1 MNKVFRVIW
10 NHATQTWVA
19 VSELAKAKGKT
30 KSKTS
35 KLTAFS
41 VALGSTLAAGSVMA
55 AISSATLTGTISQS
69 PNGIAHLANGM
80 SDVAVSTESIVNAPK
95 NIIVIGNKASA
106 VYDQDIY
113 IGFNISGNSAGQAGN
128 TIIGNRVTEG
138 GGTNGHDSFSTA
150 VGFGSQVAGPSVA
163 MGVGARADI
172 NSANGWNA
180 TSSGGVA
187 IGAFALQG
195 GNKDGGTVI
204 GALSSGDYYY
214 TTSIGAL
221 SGITAEFEDRGS
233 NKNYILQENGSVTN
247 IRIAQVSIGYKAGA
261 RGGRAIAIG
270 NCATTGVAR
279 TNNGIGAVAI
289 GDQSKAFKDASI
301 AIGQQAI
308 AGGVTDAEIAT
319 LNAEVARV
327 QGLLNDANA
336 TLKTAIKNMQDD
348 PSADNKFNVASAQAA
363 VKRISLALERA
374 KNDLTYKSANN
385 SKTIASVAIGYL
397 AKSNNFYST
406 AVGPKSIANSKDST
420 ALGSSASVSGA
431 NALSALAI
439 GHDARV
445 IGDSAVNATSIGT
458 QSRIHHNA
466 TGAIAFG
473 SGSNIYGDS
482 SNSIAIGTNTNISDS
497 KRAAANNA
505 IAIGNEAKATNL
517 NAIAIGNSSAASG
530 IDSIA
535 LGNSNN
541 VTGNYS
547 GAFGDPNIVTGDQS
561 YAFGNNNTVKAD
573 QAFVLGNKVTV
584 DAKNGDSYT
593 GAVVLGDNSTVPTE
607 VKKVNSAKIGTENG
621 KKLVYSGFAGNL
633 GGAET
638 NGEPQKADA
647 GKQGR
652 FVSVGNATSPRQVK
666 FVAAGEI
673 SKTSTDA
680 INGSQL
686 YAFSDVVNN
695 LATSTATIIGGGATL
710 NQNGTING
718 FSRLLDTTG
727 LTATTYTKPTT
738 AATNVATAITNL
750 NDYVNAGWK
759 IAEGNDAAA
768 KARISPNE
776 QVNFKADGLA
786 SVTVTANGTGANV
799 TYTVTKGEFKD
810 TTDNG
815 TISAKDDDN
824 KGKAATVGDVSE
836 AINRAYWKAKA
847 AGNGADGNTITNDTP
862 DQVTAGTEVTFE
874 AGKNLTVDHST
885 AKTFTF
891 ATVDTPNFKG
901 VELVNG
907 NTAADKKLT
916 LTPTNAGD
924 LKLNKGTGNAAAKI
938 TNVVSGLEKFDENNP
953 LINGHTLEEL
963 TMSQDPAYSGLTNL
977 ADKNVQN
984 NTAATVGDLRGM
996 GWVVSSNKT
1005 TDNLKQEYTAQ
1016 VKNANEVKFVG
1027 TGVAVVSGKTDE
1039 NTRTITVDVA
1049 KGTLVNASAD
1059 VGSQDRGKVTVTNG
1073 DDNKVATVKNVADAI
1088 NSTGT
1093 IIKANNEHDTAITDT
1108 DETKND
1114 DGAIVKAGEEVT
1126 YTAGKNLR
1134 VKRDTRNLTF
1144 ALANNITVNSAN
1156 VSTKLTIGKTN
1167 PVGITS
1173 DANGLNFATTEGTN
1187 TNAPVYLNG
1196 IKSTL
1201 QDTLGA
1207 ATPNLV
1213 GKTFTDAE
1221 KARAASVQDVL
1232 NSGWNIRGKKQATD
1246 ADVANV
1252 DFVRTYDTVDF
1263 ISGDANTTEVT
1274 VNAKDD
1280 NKRTEVS
1287 IKAKTGE
1294 TDVVTA
1300 ADTGKKAGQ
1309 VKAKANAGTTTD
1321 QGSNLAT
1328 VDAVANAVN
1337 RAYWTAKAAG
1347 NGADGNTITND
1358 TPNQVTAGTEVTF
1371 EAGKN
1376 LAVTHTTNKFEFKT
1390 KDDVEFTSLQIGGT
1404 DGPKLTK
1411 DGDSL
1416 KVSTADGSPV
1426 KITNVKAGEND
1437 NDAVSYKQ
1445 FKEIKVATDNTIKL
1459 TAIDNVK
1466 GTQNKTETT
1475 TSDQKLNQADG
1486 INFKLA
1492 SADNDLLSVKAAGD
1506 TVTFTPKLG
1515 KVEVTNGK
1523 AVEATSQTGLV
1534 EATALT
1540 EALNKLGWKTKATE
1554 AGSTANPVD
1563 QEINAGDSVNYED
1576 GQGTTAKV
1584 EITKGAT
1591 NPDTGI
1597 STPDTVSVKY
1607 DVKAAD
1613 NTINVSDAGVKVNT
1627 GSIELAKTDE
1637 KANDR
1642 GKVTITPKA
1651 KVDGGTETQEE
1662 ANKRA
1667 ETEVATVKNVAD
1679 AINSAA
1685 TIIKAHNDNT
1695 EITDEVKDDKGEI
1708 VKAGEEV
1715 TYTAG
1720 KNLRVKR
1727 DTRNLTFA
1735 LANNITVNSAN
1746 VSTKLTIGKTN
1757 PVGITSDA
1765 NGLNFAT
1772 TEGTNTNAPVYLNGI
1787 KSTLQDT
1794 LGAATPN
1801 LVGKTFTDAEK
1812 ARAASVQDVLNSG
1825 WNIRGK
1831 KQATDADVA
1840 NVDFVRTYDTV
1851 DFISGDA
1858 NTTEVTVNAKDDN
1871 KRTEVSIKAKTGE
1884 TDVVTAADT
1893 GKKAGQVKAKANAGT
1908 TTDQGSNLATVD
1920 AVANAVNRAYWTAKA
1935 AGNGADGN
1943 TITNDTPN
1951 QVTAGTEVTF
1961 EAGKN
1966 LAVTHTT
1973 NKFEFKT
1980 KDDVEFTSLQIGG
1993 TDGPK
1998 LTKDGDSLKVSTAD
2012 GSPVK
2017 ITNVKAGENDNDAV
2031 SYKQFKEIK
2040 VATDNTIK
2048 LTAIDNVKGT
2058 QNKTETTTSDQKLN
2072 QADGINFKLASADN
2086 DLLSVK
2092 AAGDTVT
2099 FTPKLGKVEVTN
2111 GKAVEAT
2118 SQTGL
2123 VEATALTEALNKLG
2137 WKTKATEA
2145 GSTANPVDQE
2155 INAGDSVNYEDGQ
2168 GTTAKV
2174 EITKGATNPDTGI
2187 STPDTVSV
2195 KYDVKAADNTIN
2207 VSDAGVKVNT
2217 GSIELAKT
2225 DEKANDRGKVTITP
2239 KAKVDGGTETQ
2250 EEANKRAETEVA
2262 TVKNVADAIN
2272 SAATII
2278 KAHNDNTEITDEVKD
2293 DKGETVKAG
2302 DEVTYTAGK
2311 NLRVKRDARNLTF
2324 ALANEIEVEK
2334 ATATKSLTIGEGD
2347 NTTTLTSD
2355 EDGLSVAGKN
2365 DAPRKVTNVA
2375 EGTETL
2381 VFDKEGNQLVEI
2393 GGKFYDTADI
2403 DDQGLPKADAKE
2415 KTPLKDTDTDADA
2428 YAKAASGLADLAGSD
2443 QTNALTVADAG
2454 KLGWVMSAGG
2464 HSTAVQNADEVIF
2477 NAKDGVNITSHFDAN
2492 SGKYNVDFGLKVDKD
2507 ADNIL
2512 NVTEDGV
2519 SVLKGELEAA
2529 ATTGTTRG
2537 KVTVKDAEQT
2547 GDNQVATVNN
2557 VADAINSAKWFAK
2570 AENLEEGLTD
2580 RAQKDTDEEA
2590 AAIGAGDLIALK
2602 ADKNLAVKR
2611 EGTHFTY
2618 GLAKDIGVESVT
2630 ANERVQIGSGG
2641 TAVNLISHLG
2651 ALKVA
2656 DKDGKATQIT
2666 NVDAG
2671 ANTMRFNKDGDQL
2684 VQVGDKY
2691 YVVNPETGYAD
2702 VEKESTPATEEE
2714 LTELVKAKP
2723 ELKAYVAYAKAASG
2737 LADLDNSDQT
2747 NALTVA
2753 DAQKLGWVVSAG
2765 DYAANVTNANEV
2777 RFNGSNGIS
2786 VTGETDEH
2794 GVRNINV
2801 SLAKGKVAG
2810 NTTTGVAAG
2819 DTNYV
2824 TGEQVANAINQSGW
2838 KTNVTQTNA
2847 TTGATETVTK
2857 VVIPGTQVNY
2867 VNGSGTDAKVS
2878 ANASTGGL
2886 DVTFDVK
2893 SANLDTLTVGK
2904 DGVKV
2909 NTGAITSADSNATI
2923 TITNADG
2930 STSTIDNP
2938 ERGKVTVATGEGN
2951 KVATVQ
2957 NVADA
2962 INSAKWFVNA
2972 KNLDTAMTVR
2982 SEKGT
2987 ESQAIGAGDTVTFQ
3001 ADKNLAVSRKEGV
3014 FTYGLAKDIG
3024 VNSVTLGTADTAV
3037 NLSASA
3043 GALNVADKEGNAA
3056 QITNVKAGAEVVT
3069 FDKEGNQIVKKG
3081 DKYVTLDDAGN
3092 PTNIEA
3098 TPATEEE
3105 LAKLD
3110 PRQKAVAGLA
3120 NLYGSKGT
3128 NALTVEDARNL
3139 GWVVSAGDHSAAV
3152 TNTDEVVFEGT
3163 NGVDVSAKSENG
3175 VHTITVGIKD
3185 GDVVKSNQFTA
3196 KVGGVDTSVI
3206 KVGDQYYKV
3215 EDIDPKTGAPK
3226 ANVNAVTVDANTTPT
3241 NAGTGYV
3248 TGNKVADAIQQSGFV
3263 LGKQKAP
3270 LAASDYKEADAADE
3284 VVNPND
3290 EVRFADG
3297 NNTKV
3302 KLATKESVDATGNK
3316 VTTTT
3321 VKVDVNGLPVQ
3332 YTTADGT
3339 PVTKVGDAF
3348 YKVDANGN
3356 PTGDVVDGTTLV
3368 AKVINP
3374 TAKANEA
3381 GRSITLGNVANGAK
3395 TFDAAK
3401 DAEGNDLVKANDGL
3415 WHRATDVEA
3424 NGALKPKASSATP
3437 VTSDSSAGLVDF
3449 TKSKPNNVATVGD
3462 LQNIGWV
3469 MSTSDN
3475 GYTDQ
3480 VRNANKVDFKGGNGI
3495 EVKGKTLTDGTRE
3508 ITVAIKE
3515 GDVTKS
3521 NEFTAPDGT
3530 KLTKI
3535 GDNYYRQEDI
3545 DNHTGKPKSSEV
3557 KALYKAEGDKV
3568 FAIDQVTGNI
3578 KPSEEAKLVKKDNGY
3593 VTGNKVADAI
3603 AQSGWNIGL
3612 GDDAKASEAF
3622 ADPTKALS
3630 ANTLEKVNPN
3640 DNLRFANGKNTK
3652 VSAATVESTD
3662 ENGDKVTTTYVK
3674 TDVELPLGQL
3684 SATDAAGNKVV
3695 KGADG
3700 KWYPAKVDGSAD
3712 TAKGAIDGRTVRQE
3726 TVLDPDNKGEKYKAL
3741 TEQPT
3746 SADNNAIS
3754 RAQSD
3759 ALKDQK
3765 VVDAKAQLAKTLAQA
3780 GQSAEVITAA
3790 LEGIDNAVRD
3800 EVKAKYLKDNGLDK
3814 GTAGSVI
3821 TNVAWGQKP
3830 SDAVNVDQLQNSGWN
3845 LDSKAVAG
3853 TNGKVTTISTA
3864 ATKVK
3869 MDETVNINAGQNI
3882 EITRHGKSVEIAT
3895 SMNPNFDSVKL
3906 GKGNK
3911 AVTLNSTA
3919 DGALSV
3925 EGAKVTNVAKGRITS
3940 GSTDAINGGQL
3951 YDVASQ
3957 VSQHLGNLNHRI
3969 NKVGKNADAGT
3980 ASALAASQLPQAY
3993 IPGKSMVAVAGGTY
4007 QGQNGLALG
4016 VSRTSD
4022 NGKVIIRLSGT
4033 ANSQGKK
4040 GVAAGIGYQW

>member
-19 VSELAKAKGKT
+19 VSELAKAKGKSKGKT
-30 KSKTS
+30 KSLT
-35 KLTAFS
+35 KLTPISLA
-41 VALGSTLAAGSVMA
+41 VGMALAGDALAATADITPLKV
-55 AISSATLTGTISQS
+55 SSPA
-69 PNGIAHLANGM
+69 GIAITNDGINKVIAGTEDPNIAPKHVIVIGDQSNHAYDETIMIGYRFTAFGYKGNAGANGM
-80 SDVAVSTESIVNAPK
+80 AGDTIV
-95 NIIVIGNKASA
+95 
-106 VYDQDIY
+106 
-113 IGFNISGNSAGQAGN
+113 
-128 TIIGNRVTEG
+128 GNRVRVG
-138 GGTNGHDSFSTA
+138 GGANGKDSF
-150 VGFGSQVAGPSVA
+150 GSVLGYGAQIAGPSVA
-163 MGVGARADI
+163 VGVGARADTL
-172 NSANGWNA
+172 NAEGWNA
-180 TSSGGVA
+180 TTAGGVA
-187 IGAFALQG
+187 IGDF
-195 GNKDGGTVI
+195 
-204 GALSSGDYYY
+204 
-214 TTSIGAL
+214 AL
-221 SGITAEFEDRGS
+221 SGGNINGSIGIGAIATADQHNSIALGGLSGATSLFSDRDLAAESGERGHTDHA
-233 NKNYILQENGSVTN
+233 KNYDIDEAGFVALPNHRGVNKANQM
-247 IRIAQVSIGYKAGA
+247 ISIGYKAGA
-261 RGGRAIAIG
+261 R
-270 NCATTGVAR
+270 
-279 TNNGIGAVAI
+279 
-289 GDQSKAFKDASI
+289 
-301 AIGQQAI
+301 
-308 AGGVTDAEIAT
+308 
-319 LNAEVARV
+319 
-327 QGLLNDANA
+327 
-336 TLKTAIKNMQDD
+336 
-348 PSADNKFNVASAQAA
+348 
-363 VKRISLALERA
+363 
-374 KNDLTYKSANN
+374 
-385 SKTIASVAIGYL
+385 
-397 AKSNNFYST
+397 
-406 AVGPKSIANSKDST
+406 
-420 ALGSSASVSGA
+420 
-431 NALSALAI
+431 
-439 GHDARV
+439 
-445 IGDSAVNATSIGT
+445 
-458 QSRIHHNA
+458 
-466 TGAIAFG
+466 
-473 SGSNIYGDS
+473 S
-482 SNSIAIGTNTNISDS
+482 SNSIAIGINATTSRNIRQPVAGRENERGQYYGKQSDGTISIGDNTASIKQNSIALGHNATAGGYTEQDIKALNAEKTRLEEMLTKANVRKAEAITQMNAQKTAENKFALASINSTIERIALALQRITNDLTH
-497 KRAAANNA
+497 AAANNTETTSA
-505 IAIGNEAKATNL
+505 IAVGNEARANST
-517 NAIAIGNSSAASG
+517 NAIALGYQAKASG
-530 IDSIA
+530 VDSISV
-535 LGNSNN
+535 GHGNN

-547 GAFGDPNIVTGDQS
+547 GAFGDPNTVIGNES

-573 QAFVLGNKVTV
+573 KAFVLGNKVTV
-584 DAKNGDSYT
+584 EAKNSDSYT

-607 VKKVNSAKIGTENG
+607 VKAVNSAKIGTENG

-633 GGAET
+633 GGSDTEG
-638 NGEPQKADA
+638 NPSKAAAD
-647 GKQGR
+647 KQGR
-652 FVSVGNATSPRQVK
+652 FVSIGSNGNERQLK

-673 SKTSTDA
+673 SATSTDA

-686 YAFSDVVNN
+686 YAFSGVVNN

-1695 EITDEVKDDKGEI
+1695 EITDEVKDDKGE
-1708 VKAGEEV
+1708 
-1715 TYTAG
+1715 
-1720 KNLRVKR
+1720 
-1727 DTRNLTFA
+1727 
-1735 LANNITVNSAN
+1735 
-1746 VSTKLTIGKTN
+1746 
-1757 PVGITSDA
+1757 
-1765 NGLNFAT
+1765 
-1772 TEGTNTNAPVYLNGI
+1772 
-1787 KSTLQDT
+1787 
-1794 LGAATPN
+1794 
-1801 LVGKTFTDAEK
+1801 
-1812 ARAASVQDVLNSG
+1812 
-1825 WNIRGK
+1825 
-1831 KQATDADVA
+1831 
-1840 NVDFVRTYDTV
+1840 
-1851 DFISGDA
+1851 
-1858 NTTEVTVNAKDDN
+1858 
-1871 KRTEVSIKAKTGE
+1871 
-1884 TDVVTAADT
+1884 
-1893 GKKAGQVKAKANAGT
+1893 
-1908 TTDQGSNLATVD
+1908 
-1920 AVANAVNRAYWTAKA
+1920 
-1935 AGNGADGN
+1935 
-1943 TITNDTPN
+1943 
-1951 QVTAGTEVTF
+1951 
-1961 EAGKN
+1961 
-1966 LAVTHTT
+1966 
-1973 NKFEFKT
+1973 
-1980 KDDVEFTSLQIGG
+1980 
-1993 TDGPK
+1993 
-1998 LTKDGDSLKVSTAD
+1998 
-2012 GSPVK
+2012 
-2017 ITNVKAGENDNDAV
+2017 
-2031 SYKQFKEIK
+2031 
-2040 VATDNTIK
+2040 
-2048 LTAIDNVKGT
+2048 
-2058 QNKTETTTSDQKLN
+2058 
-2072 QADGINFKLASADN
+2072 
-2086 DLLSVK
+2086 
-2092 AAGDTVT
+2092 
-2099 FTPKLGKVEVTN
+2099 
-2111 GKAVEAT
+2111 
-2118 SQTGL
+2118 
-2123 VEATALTEALNKLG
+2123 
-2137 WKTKATEA
+2137 
-2145 GSTANPVDQE
+2145 
-2155 INAGDSVNYEDGQ
+2155 
-2168 GTTAKV
+2168 
-2174 EITKGATNPDTGI
+2174 
-2187 STPDTVSV
+2187 
-2195 KYDVKAADNTIN
+2195 
-2207 VSDAGVKVNT
+2207 
-2217 GSIELAKT
+2217 
-2225 DEKANDRGKVTITP
+2225 
-2239 KAKVDGGTETQ
+2239 
-2250 EEANKRAETEVA
+2250 
-2262 TVKNVADAIN
+2262 
-2272 SAATII
+2272 
-2278 KAHNDNTEITDEVKD
+2278 
-2293 DKGETVKAG
+2293 TVKAG

-2334 ATATKSLTIGEGD
+2334 ATVTKSLTIGEGD

-2365 DAPRKVTNVA
+2365 NAPRKVTNVA

-2464 HSTAVQNADEVIF
+2464 NSTAVQNADEVIF

-2492 SGKYNVDFGLKVDKD
+2492 SGKYNVDFGLKVDED

-2537 KVTVKDAEQT
+2537 KVTVKEADQT

-2557 VADAINSAKWFAK
+2557 VAEAINSAKWFAK
-2570 AENLEEGLTD
+2570 AENLEEALTD

-2630 ANERVQIGSGG
+2630 ANERVQIGSGE
-2641 TAVNLISHLG
+2641 TAVNLTSHLG

-2702 VEKESTPATEEE
+2702 VEKESTPATEKE
-2714 LTELVKAKP
+2714 LDELVKAKP

-2857 VVIPGTQVNY
+2857 VVTPGTQVNY

-2909 NTGAITSADSNATI
+2909 NTGAITSADSNVTI

-2962 INSAKWFVNA
+2962 INSAKWFANA

-3024 VNSVTLGTADTAV
+3024 VNSVTLGTADTVV
-3037 NLSASA
+3037 NLSSSA

-3092 PTNIEA
+3092 PTDIEA
-3098 TPATEEE
+3098 KPATEEE

-3110 PRQKAVAGLA
+3110 PRQKAVAGLD
-3120 NLYGSKGT
+3120 LYGSKGT

-3248 TGNKVADAIQQSGFV
+3248 TGNKVANAIQQSGFV

-3302 KLATKESVDATGNK
+3302 KLATKESVDVTGNK

-3332 YTTADGT
+3332 YTTEDGT
-3339 PVTKVGDAF
+3339 PVTKVDDKF
-3348 YKVDANGN
+3348 YKVDEHGN
-3356 PTGDVVDGTTLV
+3356 PTGDAIDGTTLV

-3374 TAKANEA
+3374 TAKANET
-3381 GRSITLGNVANGAK
+3381 GHSVTLGNVANGAK

-3415 WHRATDVEA
+3415 WHKATDVEA
-3424 NGALKPKASSATP
+3424 NGTLKPKASSATP

-3545 DNHTGKPKSSEV
+3545 DIHTGKPKSSEV

-3674 TDVELPLGQL
+3674 TDVELPLSQL

-3695 KGADG
+3695 KGTDG
-3700 KWYPAKVDGSAD
+3700 KWYPAKADGSAD
-3712 TAKGAIDGRTVRQE
+3712 TAKEAVDGRTVRQE

-3821 TNVAWGQKP
+3821 TNIAWGQKP

-3853 TNGKVTTISTA
+3853 TNGKVTTINTA

-3969 NKVGKNADAGT
+3969 NKVGKNSDAGT

>member
-30 KSKTS
+30 KSKAS

-55 AISSATLTGTISQS
+55 ATSATLTGTISQS
-69 PNGIAHLANGM
+69 PNGIVHLGNGM
-80 SDVAVSTESIVNAPK
+80 NGVDISTESSVSAPK
-95 NIIVIGNKASA
+95 NIIVIGNKSSA

-113 IGFNISGNSAGQAGN
+113 IGFNIHGNSAGQAGN

-150 VGFGSQVAGPSVA
+150 VGFGTQVAGPSVA

-172 NSANGWNA
+172 NSAGGWNA

-195 GNKDGGTVI
+195 GNIDGGTVI

-214 TTSIGAL
+214 ATSIGTL
-221 SGITAEFEDRGS
+221 SGITNTFIDRAIDKG
-233 NKNYILQENGSVTN
+233 YALTENGPATN
-247 IRIAQVSIGYKAGA
+247 IRIAQTSIGYKAGA
-261 RGGRAIAIG
+261 RGARAVAIG
-270 NCATTGVAR
+270 NCATTGVAN
-279 TNNGIGAVAI
+279 TAYGIGAVAI

-308 AGGVTDAEIAT
+308 AGGVTNTEITA
-319 LNAEVARV
+319 LNAEVKRI
-327 QGLLNDANA
+327 QGFLDQANA
-336 TLKTAIKNMQDD
+336 NLAAAITKMNADK
-348 PSADNKFNVASAQAA
+348 SADNKFNVAAAQAA
-363 VKRISLALERA
+363 VQRISLALERA
-374 KNDLTYKSANN
+374 KKDLTYASANN
-385 SKTIASVAIGYL
+385 SKTTASVAIGYS

-406 AVGPKSIANSKDST
+406 AVGPQSLANSANST
-420 ALGSSASVSGA
+420 VLGRSASVSGA

-445 IGDSAVNATSIGT
+445 IGDSAVNATAIGT

-473 SGSNIYGDS
+473 SNSNIYGDS

-497 KRAAANNA
+497 RRVAANNA
-505 IAIGNEAKATNL
+505 IAIGNETKATNL
-517 NAIAIGNSSAASG
+517 NAIAIGNSSQASG

-547 GAFGDPNIVTGDQS
+547 GAFGDPNTVTGNQS

-584 DAKNGDSYT
+584 ESTATDNRT

-607 VKKVNSAKIGTENG
+607 VKAVNSAKIGTTDG

-633 GGAET
+633 GGSDTEG
-638 NGEPQKADA
+638 NPSKAAAD
-647 GKQGR
+647 KQGR
-652 FVSVGNATSPRQVK
+652 FVSIGSNGNERQLK

-673 SKTSTDA
+673 SATSTDA

-686 YAFSDVVNN
+686 YAFSGVVNN

-1445 FKEIKVATDNTIKL
+1445 FKEIKA
-1459 TAIDNVK
+1459 
-1466 GTQNKTETT
+1466 
-1475 TSDQKLNQADG
+1475 
-1486 INFKLA
+1486 
-1492 SADNDLLSVKAAGD
+1492 
-1506 TVTFTPKLG
+1506 
-1515 KVEVTNGK
+1515 
-1523 AVEATSQTGLV
+1523 
-1534 EATALT
+1534 
-1540 EALNKLGWKTKATE
+1540 
-1554 AGSTANPVD
+1554 
-1563 QEINAGDSVNYED
+1563 
-1576 GQGTTAKV
+1576 
-1584 EITKGAT
+1584 
-1591 NPDTGI
+1591 
-1597 STPDTVSVKY
+1597 
-1607 DVKAAD
+1607 
-1613 NTINVSDAGVKVNT
+1613 
-1627 GSIELAKTDE
+1627 
-1637 KANDR
+1637 
-1642 GKVTITPKA
+1642 
-1651 KVDGGTETQEE
+1651 
-1662 ANKRA
+1662 
-1667 ETEVATVKNVAD
+1667 
-1679 AINSAA
+1679 
-1685 TIIKAHNDNT
+1685 
-1695 EITDEVKDDKGEI
+1695 
-1708 VKAGEEV
+1708 
-1715 TYTAG
+1715 
-1720 KNLRVKR
+1720 
-1727 DTRNLTFA
+1727 
-1735 LANNITVNSAN
+1735 
-1746 VSTKLTIGKTN
+1746 
-1757 PVGITSDA
+1757 
-1765 NGLNFAT
+1765 
-1772 TEGTNTNAPVYLNGI
+1772 
-1787 KSTLQDT
+1787 
-1794 LGAATPN
+1794 
-1801 LVGKTFTDAEK
+1801 
-1812 ARAASVQDVLNSG
+1812 
-1825 WNIRGK
+1825 
-1831 KQATDADVA
+1831 
-1840 NVDFVRTYDTV
+1840 
-1851 DFISGDA
+1851 
-1858 NTTEVTVNAKDDN
+1858 
-1871 KRTEVSIKAKTGE
+1871 
-1884 TDVVTAADT
+1884 
-1893 GKKAGQVKAKANAGT
+1893 
-1908 TTDQGSNLATVD
+1908 
-1920 AVANAVNRAYWTAKA
+1920 
-1935 AGNGADGN
+1935 
-1943 TITNDTPN
+1943 
-1951 QVTAGTEVTF
+1951 
-1961 EAGKN
+1961 
-1966 LAVTHTT
+1966 
-1973 NKFEFKT
+1973 
-1980 KDDVEFTSLQIGG
+1980 
-1993 TDGPK
+1993 
-1998 LTKDGDSLKVSTAD
+1998 
-2012 GSPVK
+2012 
-2017 ITNVKAGENDNDAV
+2017 
-2031 SYKQFKEIK
+2031 
-2040 VATDNTIK
+2040 ATDNTIK

-2334 ATATKSLTIGEGD
+2334 ATVTKSLTIGEGD

-2365 DAPRKVTNVA
+2365 NAPRKVTNVA

-2464 HSTAVQNADEVIF
+2464 NSTAVQNADEVIF

-2492 SGKYNVDFGLKVDKD
+2492 SGKYNVDFGLKVDED

-2537 KVTVKDAEQT
+2537 KVTVKEADQT

-2557 VADAINSAKWFAK
+2557 VAEAINSAKWFAK
-2570 AENLEEGLTD
+2570 AENLEEALTD
-2580 RAQKDTDEEA
+2580 RAQKDTDEEE

-2630 ANERVQIGSGG
+2630 ANERVQIGSGE
-2641 TAVNLISHLG
+2641 TAVNLTSHLG

-2702 VEKESTPATEEE
+2702 VEKESTPATEKE
-2714 LTELVKAKP
+2714 LDELVKAKP

-2857 VVIPGTQVNY
+2857 VVTPGTQVNY

-2909 NTGAITSADSNATI
+2909 NTGAITSADSNVTI

-2962 INSAKWFVNA
+2962 INSAKWFANA

-3024 VNSVTLGTADTAV
+3024 VNSVTLGTADTVV
-3037 NLSASA
+3037 NLSSSA

-3092 PTNIEA
+3092 PTDIEA
-3098 TPATEEE
+3098 KPATEEE

-3120 NLYGSKGT
+3120 DLYGSKGT

-3248 TGNKVADAIQQSGFV
+3248 TGNKVANAIQQSGFV

-3302 KLATKESVDATGNK
+3302 KLATKESVDVTGNK

-3332 YTTADGT
+3332 YTTEDGT
-3339 PVTKVGDAF
+3339 PVTKVDDKF
-3348 YKVDANGN
+3348 YKVDEHGN
-3356 PTGDVVDGTTLV
+3356 PTGDAIDGTTLV

-3374 TAKANEA
+3374 TAKANET
-3381 GRSITLGNVANGAK
+3381 GHSVTLGNVANGAK

-3415 WHRATDVEA
+3415 WYKETDVEA
-3424 NGALKPKASSATP
+3424 NGTLKPKASSATP

-3545 DNHTGKPKSSEV
+3545 DIHTGKPKSSEV

-3674 TDVELPLGQL
+3674 TDVELPLSQL

-3695 KGADG
+3695 KGTDG
-3700 KWYPAKVDGSAD
+3700 KWYPAKADGSAD
-3712 TAKGAIDGRTVRQE
+3712 TAKEAVDGRTVRQE

-3821 TNVAWGQKP
+3821 TNIAWGQKP

-3853 TNGKVTTISTA
+3853 TNGKVTTINTA

-3911 AVTLNSTA
+3911 AVMLNSTA

-3969 NKVGKNADAGT
+3969 NKVGKNSDAGT

>member
-1 MNKVFRVIW
+1 M
-10 NHATQTWVA
+10 
-19 VSELAKAKGKT
+19 
-30 KSKTS
+30 
-35 KLTAFS
+35 
-41 VALGSTLAAGSVMA
+41 
-55 AISSATLTGTISQS
+55 
-69 PNGIAHLANGM
+69 
-80 SDVAVSTESIVNAPK
+80 
-95 NIIVIGNKASA
+95 
-106 VYDQDIY
+106 
-113 IGFNISGNSAGQAGN
+113 
-128 TIIGNRVTEG
+128 
-138 GGTNGHDSFSTA
+138 
-150 VGFGSQVAGPSVA
+150 
-163 MGVGARADI
+163 
-172 NSANGWNA
+172 
-180 TSSGGVA
+180 
-187 IGAFALQG
+187 
-195 GNKDGGTVI
+195 
-204 GALSSGDYYY
+204 
-214 TTSIGAL
+214 
-221 SGITAEFEDRGS
+221 
-233 NKNYILQENGSVTN
+233 
-247 IRIAQVSIGYKAGA
+247 
-261 RGGRAIAIG
+261 
-270 NCATTGVAR
+270 
-279 TNNGIGAVAI
+279 
-289 GDQSKAFKDASI
+289 
-301 AIGQQAI
+301 
-308 AGGVTDAEIAT
+308 
-319 LNAEVARV
+319 
-327 QGLLNDANA
+327 
-336 TLKTAIKNMQDD
+336 
-348 PSADNKFNVASAQAA
+348 
-363 VKRISLALERA
+363 
-374 KNDLTYKSANN
+374 
-385 SKTIASVAIGYL
+385 
-397 AKSNNFYST
+397 
-406 AVGPKSIANSKDST
+406 
-420 ALGSSASVSGA
+420 
-431 NALSALAI
+431 
-439 GHDARV
+439 
-445 IGDSAVNATSIGT
+445 
-458 QSRIHHNA
+458 
-466 TGAIAFG
+466 
-473 SGSNIYGDS
+473 
-482 SNSIAIGTNTNISDS
+482 
-497 KRAAANNA
+497 
-505 IAIGNEAKATNL
+505 
-517 NAIAIGNSSAASG
+517 
-530 IDSIA
+530 
-535 LGNSNN
+535 
-541 VTGNYS
+541 
-547 GAFGDPNIVTGDQS
+547 
-561 YAFGNNNTVKAD
+561 
-573 QAFVLGNKVTV
+573 
-584 DAKNGDSYT
+584 
-593 GAVVLGDNSTVPTE
+593 
-607 VKKVNSAKIGTENG
+607 
-621 KKLVYSGFAGNL
+621 
-633 GGAET
+633 
-638 NGEPQKADA
+638 
-647 GKQGR
+647 
-652 FVSVGNATSPRQVK
+652 
-666 FVAAGEI
+666 
-673 SKTSTDA
+673 
-680 INGSQL
+680 
-686 YAFSDVVNN
+686 
-695 LATSTATIIGGGATL
+695 
-710 NQNGTING
+710 
-718 FSRLLDTTG
+718 
-727 LTATTYTKPTT
+727 
-738 AATNVATAITNL
+738 
-750 NDYVNAGWK
+750 
-759 IAEGNDAAA
+759 
-768 KARISPNE
+768 
-776 QVNFKADGLA
+776 
-786 SVTVTANGTGANV
+786 

-810 TTDNG
+810 DTTDG
-815 TISAKDDDN
+815 TISAKTD
-824 KGKAATVGDVSE
+824 KGDKAATVNDVSN
-836 AINRAYWKAKA
+836 AINRAYWKATA
-847 AGNGADGNTITNDTP
+847 AGNGVTGTDTP
-862 DQVTAGTEVTFE
+862 DNIKAGETVTLK
-874 AGKNLTVDHST
+874 AGKNLTVDHKT

-901 VELVNG
+901 VELVDK
-907 NTAADKKLT
+907 NTPADKKLT
-916 LTPTNAGD
+916 LTPTDAGD
-924 LKLNKGTGNAAAKI
+924 LKLNKGTDAAAKI

-977 ADKNVQN
+977 ADKNVQDK
-984 NTAATVGDLRGM
+984 TAATVGDLRGM

-1005 TDNLKQEYTAQ
+1005 TDKLTQEYTAQ
-1016 VKNANEVKFVG
+1016 VKNANEVKFFG
-1027 TGVAVVSGKTDE
+1027 TGVAVVSGKTDKNNE

-1049 KGTLVNASAD
+1049 KGTLVEATTDAKTGNTVNAN
-1059 VGSQDRGKVTVTNG
+1059 RGKVTVKSG

-1088 NSTGT
+1088 NSAGT
-1093 IIKANNEHDTAITDT
+1093 IIKAVNEHDTAITDT

-1114 DGAIVKAGEEVT
+1114 DGEVVKAGDDVT
-1126 YTAGKNLR
+1126 YKAGKNLR

-1144 ALANNITVNSAN
+1144 ALANDITVNNAN
-1156 VSTKLTIGKTN
+1156 VDTKLTIGKTN

-1173 DANGLNFATTEGTN
+1173 DTNGLNFATTEGTN

-1196 IKSTL
+1196 VKSTL
-1201 QDTLGA
+1201 QDTIVAA
-1207 ATPNLV
+1207 ATPNLEKV
-1213 GKTFTDAE
+1213 DKDVTTFTAAE

-1287 IKAKTGE
+1287 IKAKTGG

-1300 ADTGKKAGQ
+1300 ADAGKKVGQ

-1328 VDAVANAVN
+1328 VNAVANAVN
-1337 RAYWTAKAAG
+1337 SAYWTAKAAG
-1347 NGADGNTITND
+1347 NGVTND
-1358 TPNQVTAGTEVTF
+1358 TPDQVTAGTEVTF
-1371 EAGKN
+1371 KAGKN
-1376 LAVTHTTNKFEFKT
+1376 LAVDHSTANTFEFKT
-1390 KDDVEFTSLQIGGT
+1390 KDEVEFTSVQIGT

-1411 DGDSL
+1411 GDGNTL
-1416 KVSTADGSPV
+1416 KVSAVDGTAPV
-1426 KITNVKAGEND
+1426 KITNVAAGEND

-1445 FKEIKVATDNTIKL
+1445 FKEIKAATDNTIKL

-1515 KVEVTNGK
+1515 KVEITDGK

-1534 EATALT
+1534 EATELT

-1597 STPDTVSVKY
+1597 STPGTVSVKY

-1667 ETEVATVKNVAD
+1667 ETEVATVKNVA
-1679 AINSAA
+1679 N
-1685 TIIKAHNDNT
+1685 
-1695 EITDEVKDDKGEI
+1695 
-1708 VKAGEEV
+1708 
-1715 TYTAG
+1715 
-1720 KNLRVKR
+1720 
-1727 DTRNLTFA
+1727 
-1735 LANNITVNSAN
+1735 
-1746 VSTKLTIGKTN
+1746 
-1757 PVGITSDA
+1757 
-1765 NGLNFAT
+1765 
-1772 TEGTNTNAPVYLNGI
+1772 
-1787 KSTLQDT
+1787 
-1794 LGAATPN
+1794 
-1801 LVGKTFTDAEK
+1801 
-1812 ARAASVQDVLNSG
+1812 
-1825 WNIRGK
+1825 
-1831 KQATDADVA
+1831 
-1840 NVDFVRTYDTV
+1840 
-1851 DFISGDA
+1851 
-1858 NTTEVTVNAKDDN
+1858 
-1871 KRTEVSIKAKTGE
+1871 
-1884 TDVVTAADT
+1884 
-1893 GKKAGQVKAKANAGT
+1893 
-1908 TTDQGSNLATVD
+1908 
-1920 AVANAVNRAYWTAKA
+1920 
-1935 AGNGADGN
+1935 
-1943 TITNDTPN
+1943 
-1951 QVTAGTEVTF
+1951 
-1961 EAGKN
+1961 
-1966 LAVTHTT
+1966 
-1973 NKFEFKT
+1973 
-1980 KDDVEFTSLQIGG
+1980 
-1993 TDGPK
+1993 
-1998 LTKDGDSLKVSTAD
+1998 
-2012 GSPVK
+2012 
-2017 ITNVKAGENDNDAV
+2017 
-2031 SYKQFKEIK
+2031 
-2040 VATDNTIK
+2040 
-2048 LTAIDNVKGT
+2048 
-2058 QNKTETTTSDQKLN
+2058 
-2072 QADGINFKLASADN
+2072 
-2086 DLLSVK
+2086 
-2092 AAGDTVT
+2092 
-2099 FTPKLGKVEVTN
+2099 
-2111 GKAVEAT
+2111 
-2118 SQTGL
+2118 
-2123 VEATALTEALNKLG
+2123 
-2137 WKTKATEA
+2137 
-2145 GSTANPVDQE
+2145 
-2155 INAGDSVNYEDGQ
+2155 
-2168 GTTAKV
+2168 
-2174 EITKGATNPDTGI
+2174 
-2187 STPDTVSV
+2187 
-2195 KYDVKAADNTIN
+2195 
-2207 VSDAGVKVNT
+2207 
-2217 GSIELAKT
+2217 
-2225 DEKANDRGKVTITP
+2225 
-2239 KAKVDGGTETQ
+2239 
-2250 EEANKRAETEVA
+2250 
-2262 TVKNVADAIN
+2262 AIN

-2302 DEVTYTAGK
+2302 DDVTYTAGK

-2428 YAKAASGLADLAGSD
+2428 YAKAASGLADLSGSD

-2464 HSTAVQNADEVIF
+2464 NSTAVQNADEVIF

-2537 KVTVKDAEQT
+2537 KVTVKEADQT

-2557 VADAINSAKWFAK
+2557 VAEAINSAKWFAK
-2570 AENLEEGLTD
+2570 AENLEEALTD

-2618 GLAKDIGVESVT
+2618 GLAKDIEVESVT

-2641 TAVNLISHLG
+2641 TAVNLTSHLG

-2702 VEKESTPATEEE
+2702 VEKESTLATEEE

-2857 VVIPGTQVNY
+2857 VVTPGTQVNY

-2909 NTGAITSADSNATI
+2909 NTGAITSADSNVTI

-2962 INSAKWFVNA
+2962 INSAKWFANA

-3024 VNSVTLGTADTAV
+3024 VNSVTLGTADTVV
-3037 NLSASA
+3037 NLSSSA

-3092 PTNIEA
+3092 PTDIEA
-3098 TPATEEE
+3098 KPATEEE

-3120 NLYGSKGT
+3120 DLYGSKGT

-3163 NGVDVSAKSENG
+3163 NGIDVSAKSENG

-3339 PVTKVGDAF
+3339 LVTKVGDAF
-3348 YKVDANGN
+3348 YKVDENGN

-3374 TAKANEA
+3374 TAKANET

-3415 WHRATDVEA
+3415 WHKATDVEA
-3424 NGALKPKASSATP
+3424 NGTLKPKASSATP

-3545 DNHTGKPKSSEV
+3545 DIHTGKPKSSEV

-3674 TDVELPLGQL
+3674 TDVELPLSQL

-3695 KGADG
+3695 KGTDG
-3700 KWYPAKVDGSAD
+3700 KWYPAKADGSAD
-3712 TAKGAIDGRTVRQE
+3712 TAKEAVDGRTVRQE

-3853 TNGKVTTISTA
+3853 TNGK
-3864 ATKVK
+3864 
-3869 MDETVNINAGQNI
+3869 
-3882 EITRHGKSVEIAT
+3882 SVEIAT

-3911 AVTLNSTA
+3911 AVMLNSTA

>member
-55 AISSATLTGTISQS
+55 ATSATLTGTISQS
-69 PNGIAHLANGM
+69 PNGIVHLGNGKTEVHATTD
-80 SDVAVSTESIVNAPK
+80 SSVSAPK
-95 NIIVIGNKASA
+95 NIIVIGDKDVN
-106 VYDQDIY
+106 VFDQQIY
-113 IGFNISGNSAGQAGN
+113 IGFNSRNGQANGKAGD
-128 TIIGNRVTEG
+128 TIIGNRVDFG
-138 GGTNGHDSFSTA
+138 GGANGQDSFSTA
-150 VGFGSQVAGPSVA
+150 VGFGTQVAGPSVA
-163 MGVGARADI
+163 IGVGARSDPLD
-172 NSANGWNA
+172 SSGWNA
-180 TSSGGVA
+180 TTNGGVA

-195 GNKDGGTVI
+195 GNINGGTVI
-204 GALSSGDYYY
+204 GALSSGDYHYA
-214 TTSIGAL
+214 TSIGAL
-221 SGITAEFEDRGS
+221 SGITNTFVDKAT
-233 NKNYILQENGSVTN
+233 NKGYTLQEGGGATN
-247 IRIAQVSIGYKAGA
+247 IRVAQASVGYKAGA
-261 RGGRAIAIG
+261 RGARSVAIA
-270 NCATTGVAR
+270 NCATTGVAH
-279 TNNGIGAVAI
+279 TTAGTGAVAI

-308 AGGVTDAEIAT
+308 AGGVTSAEITA
-319 LNAEVARV
+319 LNAEVTRI
-327 QGLLNDANA
+327 QGLLDNANA
-336 TLKTAIKNMQDD
+336 TLATAVTNMNADQ
-348 PSADNKFNVASAQAA
+348 SADNKFNVAAA
-363 VKRISLALERA
+363 RTAVQRISLALERA
-374 KNDLTYKSANN
+374 KKDLTYASANN
-385 SKTIASVAIGYL
+385 SQTTASVAIGYA
-397 AKSNNFYST
+397 AKSNNSYST
-406 AVGPKSIANSKDST
+406 AVGPQSVVNSADST
-420 ALGSSASVSGA
+420 ALGRSANVSGA
-431 NALSALAI
+431 NASSALAI
-439 GHDARV
+439 GRDARV
-445 IGDSAVNATSIGT
+445 IGDTAVNATAIGT

-473 SGSNIYGDS
+473 SNSNIYGDS
-482 SNSIAIGTNTNISDS
+482 SNSIAIGTNANISNIYR
-497 KRAAANNA
+497 RASGVYAVAENATVLGAFSTASANKSTAVGSNNTV
-505 IAIGNEAKATNL
+505 IGA
-517 NAIAIGNSSAASG
+517 SSGALGSDNTVGKYSSG
-530 IDSIA
+530 IDTSTYN
-535 LGNSNN
+535 GTHSFVVGSNN
-541 VTGNYS
+541 TITLANDTMV
-547 GAFGDPNIVTGDQS
+547 
-561 YAFGNNNTVKAD
+561 FGNNVAVT
-573 QAFVLGNKVTV
+573 QANRSGSVILGNDSSVPENVT
-584 DAKNGDSYT
+584 AI
-593 GAVVLGDNSTVPTE
+593 
-607 VKKVNSAKIGTENG
+607 NSAKVGNVT
-621 KKLVYSGFAGNL
+621 YAGFAGNL
-633 GGAET
+633 GGKTTDGTSVVAT
-638 NGEPQKADA
+638 D
-647 GKQGR
+647 QGR
-652 FVSVGNATSPRQVK
+652 FVSIGNSTSPRQLK
-666 FVAAGEI
+666 HVAAGRI
-673 SKTSTDA
+673 ANDSTDA

-686 YAFSDVVNN
+686 YSLTGVVSNMGVSVAN
-695 LATSTATIIGGGATL
+695 VIGGNAVL
-710 NQNGTING
+710 NSNGTVSG
-718 FSRLLDTTG
+718 FSQPLKTTG
-727 LTATTYTKPTT
+727 LADATATFTAPA

-759 IAEGNDAAA
+759 IAEGDDADA

-776 QVNFKADGLA
+776 QVNFKAAGLA
-786 SVTVTANGTGANV
+786 TVSVAANGTGANV

-810 TTDNG
+810 DTTDG
-815 TISAKDDDN
+815 TISAKTD
-824 KGKAATVGDVSE
+824 KGDKAATVNDVSN
-836 AINRAYWKAKA
+836 AINRAYWKATA
-847 AGNGADGNTITNDTP
+847 AGNGVTGADTP
-862 DQVTAGTEVTFE
+862 DNIKAGETVTLK
-874 AGKNLTVDHST
+874 AGKNLTVDHT
-885 AKTFTF
+885 TPKTFTF

-901 VELVNG
+901 VELVDKNA
-907 NTAADKKLT
+907 TDDKKLT
-916 LTPTNAGD
+916 LTPTDAGD
-924 LKLNKGTGNAAAKI
+924 LELNKGLSNAAAKI
-938 TNVVSGLEKFDENNP
+938 TNVVSGLAKFDVNNP
-953 LINGHTLEEL
+953 LVGNGHTLEEL
-963 TMSQDPAYSGLTNL
+963 TMSQDDAYSGLTNL
-977 ADKNVQN
+977 ADKNVQD

-1005 TDNLKQEYTAQ
+1005 TGSLSNEYTSQ

-1027 TGVAVVSGKTDE
+1027 TGAAVVSGKTDD

-1049 KGTLVNASAD
+1049 KGELVNATTDAQTGNT
-1059 VGSQDRGKVTVTNG
+1059 VNANRGKVTVKSG

-1088 NSTGT
+1088 NSAAT
-1093 IIKANNEHDTAITDT
+1093 IIKAVNEHDTAITDT

-1114 DGAIVKAGEEVT
+1114 DGEVVKAGDDVT
-1126 YTAGKNLR
+1126 YKAGKNLR

-1144 ALANNITVNSAN
+1144 ALANDITVNNAN
-1156 VSTKLTIGKTN
+1156 VDTKLTIGKTN

-1173 DANGLNFATTEGTN
+1173 DTNGLNFATTEGTN

-1196 IKSTL
+1196 VKSTL
-1201 QDTLGA
+1201 QDTIVAA
-1207 ATPNLV
+1207 ATPNLEKV
-1213 GKTFTDAE
+1213 DKDVTTFTAAE

-1300 ADTGKKAGQ
+1300 ADAGKKVGQ

-1328 VDAVANAVN
+1328 VNAVANAVN
-1337 RAYWTAKAAG
+1337 SAYWTAKAAG
-1347 NGADGNTITND
+1347 NGVTND
-1358 TPNQVTAGTEVTF
+1358 TPDQVTAGTEVTF
-1371 EAGKN
+1371 KAGKN
-1376 LAVTHTTNKFEFKT
+1376 LAVDHSTANTFEFKT
-1390 KDDVEFTSLQIGGT
+1390 KDEVEFTSVQIGT

-1411 DGDSL
+1411 GDGNTL
-1416 KVSTADGSPV
+1416 KVSAVDGTAPV
-1426 KITNVKAGEND
+1426 KITNVAAGEND

-1445 FKEIKVATDNTIKL
+1445 FKEIKAATDNTIKL

-1515 KVEVTNGK
+1515 KVEITDGK

-1534 EATALT
+1534 EATELT

-1685 TIIKAHNDNT
+1685 TIIKADNKHNET
-1695 EITDEVKDDKGEI
+1695 ITD
-1708 VKAGEEV
+1708 
-1715 TYTAG
+1715 
-1720 KNLRVKR
+1720 
-1727 DTRNLTFA
+1727 
-1735 LANNITVNSAN
+1735 
-1746 VSTKLTIGKTN
+1746 
-1757 PVGITSDA
+1757 
-1765 NGLNFAT
+1765 
-1772 TEGTNTNAPVYLNGI
+1772 
-1787 KSTLQDT
+1787 
-1794 LGAATPN
+1794 
-1801 LVGKTFTDAEK
+1801 
-1812 ARAASVQDVLNSG
+1812 
-1825 WNIRGK
+1825 
-1831 KQATDADVA
+1831 
-1840 NVDFVRTYDTV
+1840 
-1851 DFISGDA
+1851 
-1858 NTTEVTVNAKDDN
+1858 
-1871 KRTEVSIKAKTGE
+1871 
-1884 TDVVTAADT
+1884 
-1893 GKKAGQVKAKANAGT
+1893 
-1908 TTDQGSNLATVD
+1908 
-1920 AVANAVNRAYWTAKA
+1920 
-1935 AGNGADGN
+1935 
-1943 TITNDTPN
+1943 
-1951 QVTAGTEVTF
+1951 
-1961 EAGKN
+1961 
-1966 LAVTHTT
+1966 
-1973 NKFEFKT
+1973 
-1980 KDDVEFTSLQIGG
+1980 
-1993 TDGPK
+1993 
-1998 LTKDGDSLKVSTAD
+1998 
-2012 GSPVK
+2012 
-2017 ITNVKAGENDNDAV
+2017 
-2031 SYKQFKEIK
+2031 
-2040 VATDNTIK
+2040 
-2048 LTAIDNVKGT
+2048 
-2058 QNKTETTTSDQKLN
+2058 
-2072 QADGINFKLASADN
+2072 
-2086 DLLSVK
+2086 
-2092 AAGDTVT
+2092 
-2099 FTPKLGKVEVTN
+2099 
-2111 GKAVEAT
+2111 
-2118 SQTGL
+2118 
-2123 VEATALTEALNKLG
+2123 
-2137 WKTKATEA
+2137 
-2145 GSTANPVDQE
+2145 
-2155 INAGDSVNYEDGQ
+2155 
-2168 GTTAKV
+2168 
-2174 EITKGATNPDTGI
+2174 
-2187 STPDTVSV
+2187 
-2195 KYDVKAADNTIN
+2195 
-2207 VSDAGVKVNT
+2207 
-2217 GSIELAKT
+2217 T
-2225 DEKANDRGKVTITP
+2225 DET
-2239 KAKVDGGTETQ
+2239 
-2250 EEANKRAETEVA
+2250 
-2262 TVKNVADAIN
+2262 
-2272 SAATII
+2272 
-2278 KAHNDNTEITDEVKD
+2278 KD

-2311 NLRVKRDARNLTF
+2311 NLRVKRDDRNLTF

-2355 EDGLSVAGKN
+2355 KDGLSVAGKN

-2464 HSTAVQNADEVIF
+2464 NSTAVQNADEVIF

-2492 SGKYNVDFGLKVDKD
+2492 SGKYNVDFGLKVDED

-2537 KVTVKDAEQT
+2537 KVTVKEADQT

-2557 VADAINSAKWFAK
+2557 VAEAINSAKWFAK
-2570 AENLEEGLTD
+2570 AENLEEALTD

-2611 EGTHFTY
+2611 EGTNFTY
-2618 GLAKDIGVESVT
+2618 GLAKDIGVNSITLGT
-2630 ANERVQIGSGG
+2630 AE
-2641 TAVNLISHLG
+2641 TAVNLSSSAG
-2651 ALKVA
+2651 ALNVA
-2656 DKDGKATQIT
+2656 DKDGNTAQIT
-2666 NVDAG
+2666 NVKAG
-2671 ANTMRFNKDGDQL
+2671 AEVVTFDKDGNQI
-2684 VQVGDKY
+2684 VKKGDKY
-2691 YVVNPETGYAD
+2691 VTLDDAGNPTNIEA
-2702 VEKESTPATEEE
+2702 TPATEEE
-2714 LTELVKAKP
+2714 LAKLDPSQKA
-2723 ELKAYVAYAKAASG
+2723 LAG
-2737 LADLDNSDQT
+2737 LADLYGSKGT
-2747 NALTVA
+2747 NALTVE
-2753 DAQKLGWVVSAG
+2753 DARNLGWVVSAG
-2765 DYAANVTNANEV
+2765 DHSAAVTN
-2777 RFNGSNGIS
+2777 
-2786 VTGETDEH
+2786 TDEVVFEGTN
-2794 GVRNINV
+2794 GVDV
-2801 SLAKGKVAG
+2801 SAKSENGVHTITVGIAQGKVDG
-2810 NTTTGVAAG
+2810 NTTTGVATG

-2824 TGEQVANAINQSGW
+2824 TGDQVAKAINESGW

-2847 TTGATETVTK
+2847 TTGATEIVTK
-2857 VVIPGTQVNY
+2857 VVTPGTQVNY
-2867 VNGSGTDAKVS
+2867 VNGSGTNANVS

-2962 INSAKWFVNA
+2962 INSAKWFANA

-3024 VNSVTLGTADTAV
+3024 VNSVTLGTADTVV
-3037 NLSASA
+3037 NLSSSA

-3069 FDKEGNQIVKKG
+3069 FDKEGNQIVRKG
-3081 DKYVTLDDAGN
+3081 DKYVTLDDAGH
-3092 PTNIEA
+3092 PTDIEA

-3110 PRQKAVAGLA
+3110 SRQQAAAGLA
-3120 NLYGSKGT
+3120 NLYHSKGT

-3185 GDVVKSNQFTA
+3185 GDVVKSNRFTA

-3270 LAASDYKEADAADE
+3270 LVASDYKDANATDE

-3339 PVTKVGDAF
+3339 PVTKVDDKF
-3348 YKVDANGN
+3348 YKVDEQGN
-3356 PTGDVVDGTTLV
+3356 PTGDAVDGTTLV

-3374 TAKANEA
+3374 TAKANET
-3381 GRSITLGNVANGAK
+3381 GRSVTLGNVANGAK

-3415 WHRATDVEA
+3415 WYKATDVEA
-3424 NGALKPKASSATP
+3424 NGTLKPKASSATP

-3545 DNHTGKPKSSEV
+3545 DIHTGKPKSSEV
-3557 KALYKAEGDKV
+3557 KALYKAEGGKV

-3578 KPSEEAKLVKKDNGY
+3578 KPSEEAKLVNKDNGY

-3674 TDVELPLGQL
+3674 TDVELPLSQL

-3700 KWYPAKVDGSAD
+3700 KWYPAKADGSAD
-3712 TAKGAIDGRTVRQE
+3712 TAKEAVDGRTVRQE

-3754 RAQSD
+3754 RAQAN

-3853 TNGKVTTISTA
+3853 TNGKVTTINTA

-3980 ASALAASQLPQAY
+3980 ASALAASQLPQPY

-4016 VSRTSD
+4016 VSRISD

>member
-30 KSKTS
+30 KSKAS

-55 AISSATLTGTISQS
+55 ATSATLTGTISPS
-69 PNGIAHLANGM
+69 SNGIVHLGNGKTEVHATTD
-80 SDVAVSTESIVNAPK
+80 SSVSAPK
-95 NIIVIGNKASA
+95 NIIVIGDKDVN
-106 VYDQDIY
+106 VFDQQIY
-113 IGFNISGNSAGQAGN
+113 IGFNSRNGQANGKAGD
-128 TIIGNRVTEG
+128 TIIGNRVDFG
-138 GGTNGHDSFSTA
+138 GGANGQDSFSTA
-150 VGFGSQVAGPSVA
+150 VGFGTQVAGPSVA
-163 MGVGARADI
+163 IGVGARSDPLD
-172 NSANGWNA
+172 SSGWNA
-180 TSSGGVA
+180 TTNGGVA

-195 GNKDGGTVI
+195 GNINGGTVI
-204 GALSSGDYYY
+204 GALSSGDYHYA
-214 TTSIGAL
+214 TSIGAL
-221 SGITAEFEDRGS
+221 SGITNTFVDKAT
-233 NKNYILQENGSVTN
+233 NKGYTLQEGGGATN
-247 IRIAQVSIGYKAGA
+247 IRVAQASVGYKAGA
-261 RGGRAIAIG
+261 RGARSVAIA
-270 NCATTGVAR
+270 NCATTGVAH
-279 TNNGIGAVAI
+279 TTAGTGAVAI

-308 AGGVTDAEIAT
+308 AGGVTSAEITA
-319 LNAEVARV
+319 LNAEVTRI
-327 QGLLNDANA
+327 QGLLDNANA
-336 TLKTAIKNMQDD
+336 TLATAVTNMNADQ
-348 PSADNKFNVASAQAA
+348 SADNKFNVAAA
-363 VKRISLALERA
+363 RTAVQRISLALERA
-374 KNDLTYKSANN
+374 KKDLTYASANN
-385 SKTIASVAIGYL
+385 SQTTAAVAIGYL
-397 AKSNNFYST
+397 AKSNNSYST
-406 AVGPKSIANSKDST
+406 AVGPQSIVNSADST
-420 ALGSSASVSGA
+420 ALGRLANVSGA
-431 NALSALAI
+431 NASSALAI

-445 IGDSAVNATSIGT
+445 IGDTAVNATAIGT

-466 TGAIAFG
+466 VGAIAFG
-473 SGSNIYGDS
+473 SNSNIYGNS
-482 SNSIAIGTNTNISDS
+482 NNSIAIGTNAHISNNDRRS
-497 KRAAANNA
+497 HGVYAVVENATVLGSFSTASANKGTAVGSNNTV
-505 IAIGNEAKATNL
+505 IGA
-517 NAIAIGNSSAASG
+517 SSGALGSDNTVGKYSSG
-530 IDSIA
+530 IDTSTYY
-535 LGNSNN
+535 GTRSFVVGSNN
-541 VTGNYS
+541 TVTLAN
-547 GAFGDPNIVTGDQS
+547 DTMV
-561 YAFGNNNTVKAD
+561 FGNNVAVT
-573 QAFVLGNKVTV
+573 QANRSGSVILGNNSSVPENVT
-584 DAKNGDSYT
+584 AI
-593 GAVVLGDNSTVPTE
+593 
-607 VKKVNSAKIGTENG
+607 NSAKVGNIT
-621 KKLVYSGFAGNL
+621 YAGFAGNL
-633 GGAET
+633 GGTTTDGTSAVA
-638 NGEPQKADA
+638 AD
-647 GKQGR
+647 QGR
-652 FVSVGNATSPRQVK
+652 FVSIGNAKAPRQIK
-666 FVAAGEI
+666 HVAAGRIEAD
-673 SKTSTDA
+673 STDA

-686 YAFSDVVNN
+686 YSLTGVVSNMGVSVAN
-695 LATSTATIIGGGATL
+695 VIGGNAVL
-710 NQNGTING
+710 NPNGTING

-727 LTATTYTKPTT
+727 LADTTTYTKPTT

-759 IAEGNDAAA
+759 IAQGDETDA
-768 KARISPNE
+768 KARISPDE

-786 SVTVTANGTGANV
+786 SVTVEANATNKGADV

-810 TTDNG
+810 DTTDG
-815 TISAKDDDN
+815 TISAKTD
-824 KGKAATVGDVSE
+824 KGDKAATVNDVSS

-847 AGNGADGNTITNDTP
+847 AGNGVTTDTP
-862 DQVTAGTEVTFE
+862 DQVIAGTEVTFA
-874 AGKNLTVDHST
+874 AGKNLTVDHKT
-885 AKTFTF
+885 PKTFTF

-901 VELVNG
+901 VELVDKNS
-907 NTAADKKLT
+907 TDDKKLT
-916 LTPTNAGD
+916 LTPTDAGD
-924 LKLNKGTGNAAAKI
+924 LELNKGLSNAAAKI
-938 TNVVSGLEKFDENNP
+938 TNVVSGLAKFDVNNP
-953 LINGHTLEEL
+953 LVGNGHTLEEL
-963 TMSQDPAYSGLTNL
+963 TMSQDDAYSGLTNL
-977 ADKNVQN
+977 ADKNVQD

-1005 TDNLKQEYTAQ
+1005 TGSLSNEYTSQ

-1027 TGVAVVSGKTDE
+1027 TGAAVVSGKTDD

-1049 KGTLVNASAD
+1049 KGELVNATTDAQTGNT
-1059 VGSQDRGKVTVTNG
+1059 VNANRGKVTVKSG

-1088 NSTGT
+1088 NSAAT
-1093 IIKANNEHDTAITDT
+1093 IIKAVNEHDTAITDT

-1114 DGAIVKAGEEVT
+1114 DGEVVKAGDDVT
-1126 YTAGKNLR
+1126 YKAGKNLR

-1144 ALANNITVNSAN
+1144 ALANDITVNNAN
-1156 VSTKLTIGKTN
+1156 VDTKLTIGKTN

-1173 DANGLNFATTEGTN
+1173 DTNGLNFATTEGTN

-1196 IKSTL
+1196 VKSTL
-1201 QDTLGA
+1201 QDTIVAA
-1207 ATPNLV
+1207 ATPNLEKV
-1213 GKTFTDAE
+1213 DKDVTTFTAAE

-1300 ADTGKKAGQ
+1300 ADAGKKVGQ

-1328 VDAVANAVN
+1328 VNAVANAVN
-1337 RAYWTAKAAG
+1337 SAYWTAKAAG
-1347 NGADGNTITND
+1347 NGVTND
-1358 TPNQVTAGTEVTF
+1358 TPDQVTAGTEVTF
-1371 EAGKN
+1371 KAGKN
-1376 LAVTHTTNKFEFKT
+1376 LAVDHSTANTFEFKT
-1390 KDDVEFTSLQIGGT
+1390 KDEVEFTSVQIGT

-1411 DGDSL
+1411 GDGNTL
-1416 KVSTADGSPV
+1416 KVSAVDGTAPV
-1426 KITNVKAGEND
+1426 KITNVAAGEND

-1445 FKEIKVATDNTIKL
+1445 FKEIKAATDNTIKL

-1515 KVEVTNGK
+1515 KVEITDGK

-1534 EATALT
+1534 EATELT

-1627 GSIELAKTDE
+1627 GDIELAKTDE
-1637 KANDR
+1637 TATAR

-1651 KVDGGTETQEE
+1651 KAAGGTETPEE

-1667 ETEVATVKNVAD
+1667 ETEVATVKNVAE
-1679 AINSAA
+1679 AINSAG
-1685 TIIKAHNDNT
+1685 TIIKAANKHNET
-1695 EITDEVKDDKGEI
+1695 ITD
-1708 VKAGEEV
+1708 
-1715 TYTAG
+1715 
-1720 KNLRVKR
+1720 
-1727 DTRNLTFA
+1727 
-1735 LANNITVNSAN
+1735 
-1746 VSTKLTIGKTN
+1746 
-1757 PVGITSDA
+1757 
-1765 NGLNFAT
+1765 
-1772 TEGTNTNAPVYLNGI
+1772 
-1787 KSTLQDT
+1787 
-1794 LGAATPN
+1794 
-1801 LVGKTFTDAEK
+1801 
-1812 ARAASVQDVLNSG
+1812 
-1825 WNIRGK
+1825 
-1831 KQATDADVA
+1831 
-1840 NVDFVRTYDTV
+1840 
-1851 DFISGDA
+1851 
-1858 NTTEVTVNAKDDN
+1858 
-1871 KRTEVSIKAKTGE
+1871 
-1884 TDVVTAADT
+1884 
-1893 GKKAGQVKAKANAGT
+1893 
-1908 TTDQGSNLATVD
+1908 
-1920 AVANAVNRAYWTAKA
+1920 
-1935 AGNGADGN
+1935 
-1943 TITNDTPN
+1943 
-1951 QVTAGTEVTF
+1951 
-1961 EAGKN
+1961 
-1966 LAVTHTT
+1966 
-1973 NKFEFKT
+1973 
-1980 KDDVEFTSLQIGG
+1980 
-1993 TDGPK
+1993 
-1998 LTKDGDSLKVSTAD
+1998 
-2012 GSPVK
+2012 
-2017 ITNVKAGENDNDAV
+2017 
-2031 SYKQFKEIK
+2031 
-2040 VATDNTIK
+2040 
-2048 LTAIDNVKGT
+2048 
-2058 QNKTETTTSDQKLN
+2058 
-2072 QADGINFKLASADN
+2072 
-2086 DLLSVK
+2086 
-2092 AAGDTVT
+2092 
-2099 FTPKLGKVEVTN
+2099 
-2111 GKAVEAT
+2111 
-2118 SQTGL
+2118 
-2123 VEATALTEALNKLG
+2123 
-2137 WKTKATEA
+2137 
-2145 GSTANPVDQE
+2145 
-2155 INAGDSVNYEDGQ
+2155 
-2168 GTTAKV
+2168 
-2174 EITKGATNPDTGI
+2174 
-2187 STPDTVSV
+2187 
-2195 KYDVKAADNTIN
+2195 
-2207 VSDAGVKVNT
+2207 
-2217 GSIELAKT
+2217 T
-2225 DEKANDRGKVTITP
+2225 DET
-2239 KAKVDGGTETQ
+2239 
-2250 EEANKRAETEVA
+2250 
-2262 TVKNVADAIN
+2262 
-2272 SAATII
+2272 
-2278 KAHNDNTEITDEVKD
+2278 KD

-2311 NLRVKRDARNLTF
+2311 NLRVKRDDRNLTF

-2428 YAKAASGLADLAGSD
+2428 YAKAASGLADLENSD

-2464 HSTAVQNADEVIF
+2464 NSTAVQNADEVIF

-2492 SGKYNVDFGLKVDKD
+2492 SGKYNVDFGLKVDED

-2537 KVTVKDAEQT
+2537 KVTVKEADQT

-2557 VADAINSAKWFAK
+2557 VAEAINSAKWFAK
-2570 AENLEEGLTD
+2570 AENLEEALTD
-2580 RAQKDTDEEA
+2580 RVQKDTDEEA

-2618 GLAKDIGVESVT
+2618 GLAKDIEVESVT

-2641 TAVNLISHLG
+2641 TAVNLTSHLG

-2824 TGEQVANAINQSGW
+2824 TGEQVANVINQSGW

-2857 VVIPGTQVNY
+2857 VVTPGTQVNY

-2878 ANASTGGL
+2878 VNASTGGL

-2962 INSAKWFVNA
+2962 INSAKWFANA

-3024 VNSVTLGTADTAV
+3024 VNSVTLGTADTVV
-3037 NLSASA
+3037 NLSSSA

-3069 FDKEGNQIVKKG
+3069 FDKEGNQIVRKG
-3081 DKYVTLDDAGN
+3081 DKYVTLDDAGH
-3092 PTNIEA
+3092 PTDIEA

-3110 PRQKAVAGLA
+3110 SRQKAVAGLA
-3120 NLYGSKGT
+3120 DLYGSKGT

-3152 TNTDEVVFEGT
+3152 TNTDEVVFEGI

-3196 KVGGVDTSVI
+3196 KVGGKDTPVI

-3241 NAGTGYV
+3241 NAGLGYV

-3270 LAASDYKEADAADE
+3270 LAASDYKDADVADE

-3302 KLATKESVDATGNK
+3302 KLATKESVDVTGNK

-3356 PTGDVVDGTTLV
+3356 PTGDVVDGATLV

-3415 WHRATDVEA
+3415 WHKATDVEA

-3630 ANTLEKVNPN
+3630 ANILEKVNPN

-3684 SATDAAGNKVV
+3684 SATDTAGNKVV

-3700 KWYPAKVDGSAD
+3700 KWYPAKADGSAD
-3712 TAKGAIDGRTVRQE
+3712 TAKGAVDGRTVRQE

-3853 TNGKVTTISTA
+3853 TNGKVTTINTA

>member
-19 VSELAKAKGKT
+19 VSELAKAKGKSKGKT
-30 KSKTS
+30 KSLT
-35 KLTAFS
+35 KLTPIS
-41 VALGSTLAAGSVMA
+41 VMVGMALAGNALAATANITPLKV
-55 AISSATLTGTISQS
+55 SSPA
-69 PNGIAHLANGM
+69 GIAITNDGISKVIAG
-80 SDVAVSTESIVNAPK
+80 SDDPNIEPK
-95 NIIVIGNKASA
+95 HVIVIGDQSNHAYDETIMIGYKFSAYQYFGNAGANGKAGDTL
-106 VYDQDIY
+106 V
-113 IGFNISGNSAGQAGN
+113 
-128 TIIGNRVTEG
+128 GNRIRIG
-138 GGTNGHDSFSTA
+138 GGANGKDSF
-150 VGFGSQVAGPSVA
+150 GSALGYGAQIAGPSVA
-163 MGVGARADI
+163 IGVGSRADTL
-172 NSANGWNA
+172 NAEGWNA
-180 TSSGGVA
+180 TTAGGVA
-187 IGAFALQG
+187 IGDFALSG
-195 GNKDGGTVI
+195 GNINGSIGI
-204 GALSSGDYYY
+204 GAIATADQDNSIA
-214 TTSIGAL
+214 IGAL
-221 SGITAEFEDRGS
+221 SGATQKFSDRDLAYESGES
-233 NKNYILQENGSVTN
+233 GHTN
-247 IRIAQVSIGYKAGA
+247 HAKDYAINEHAAAATDAQRSSGGPKAASQMTSIGYKSAA
-261 RGGRAIAIG
+261 RG
-270 NCATTGVAR
+270 
-279 TNNGIGAVAI
+279 
-289 GDQSKAFKDASI
+289 S
-301 AIGQQAI
+301 
-308 AGGVTDAEIAT
+308 
-319 LNAEVARV
+319 
-327 QGLLNDANA
+327 
-336 TLKTAIKNMQDD
+336 
-348 PSADNKFNVASAQAA
+348 
-363 VKRISLALERA
+363 
-374 KNDLTYKSANN
+374 
-385 SKTIASVAIGYL
+385 
-397 AKSNNFYST
+397 
-406 AVGPKSIANSKDST
+406 
-420 ALGSSASVSGA
+420 
-431 NALSALAI
+431 
-439 GHDARV
+439 
-445 IGDSAVNATSIGT
+445 
-458 QSRIHHNA
+458 
-466 TGAIAFG
+466 
-473 SGSNIYGDS
+473 
-482 SNSIAIGTNTNISDS
+482 
-497 KRAAANNA
+497 
-505 IAIGNEAKATNL
+505 
-517 NAIAIGNSSAASG
+517 
-530 IDSIA
+530 DSIA
-535 LGNSNN
+535 LGVNATTSKNIKQPVPGKEDQASQYYTKQSDAAVAIGNNAAAIKGESIALGHNAIAGGYTAQDIKALESEKTRLENMLKTAKTRKDQAEIDVNSHPTAENKFALASINATYERIFLALERIKADLNHAAANNQETTSTIAIGASAHANSTNAIALGYQAKASGVDSISVGHGNN

-547 GAFGDPNIVTGDQS
+547 GAFGDPNTVTGHHS
-561 YAFGNNNTVKAD
+561 YAFGNNNTVNAN

-584 DAKNGDSYT
+584 DTSATDDRT

-607 VKKVNSAKIGTENG
+607 VKAVNSAKIGAKDG
-621 KKLVYSGFAGNL
+621 SKLVYSGFAGKL
-633 GGAET
+633 GGSDTEG
-638 NGEPQKADA
+638 NPSKAAVD
-647 GKQGR
+647 KQGR
-652 FVSVGNATSPRQVK
+652 FVSIGSDNNERQLK

-673 SKTSTDA
+673 SATSTDA

-695 LATSTATIIGGGATL
+695 LATSASTIIGGSSVL
-710 NQNGTING
+710 NSNGTISG
-718 FSRLLDTTG
+718 FSQPLKTTG
-727 LTATTYTKPTT
+727 LGDTEAYTAPTT
-738 AATNVATAITNL
+738 PATNVSTAITNL
-750 NDYVNAGWK
+750 NNYVNAGWK

-768 KARISPNE
+768 KARISPDE
-776 QVNFKADGLA
+776 QVNFKSAGLA
-786 SVTVTANGTGANV
+786 SVTVATNATSKGADV

-810 TTDNG
+810 TTTDG

-824 KGKAATVGDVSE
+824 KNKAATVNDVSN
-836 AINRAYWKAKA
+836 AINRAYWKATA
-847 AGNGADGNTITNDTP
+847 AGNGVTGADTP
-862 DQVTAGTEVTFE
+862 DNIKAGETVTLN
-874 AGKNLTVDHST
+874 AGKNLTVDHKT

-901 VELVNG
+901 VELVDK
-907 NTAADKKLT
+907 NTPADKKLT
-916 LTPTNAGD
+916 LTPTDAGD
-924 LKLNKGTGNAAAKI
+924 LKLNKGTDAAAKI

-977 ADKNVQN
+977 ADKNVQDK
-984 NTAATVGDLRGM
+984 TAATVGDLRGM

-1005 TDNLKQEYTAQ
+1005 TDKLTQEYTAQ

-1027 TGVAVVSGKTDE
+1027 TGVAVVSGKTDKNNE

-1049 KGTLVNASAD
+1049 KGTLVEATTDAKTGNTVNAN
-1059 VGSQDRGKVTVTNG
+1059 RGKVTVKSG

-1088 NSTGT
+1088 NSAGT
-1093 IIKANNEHDTAITDT
+1093 IIKAVNEHDTAITDT

-1114 DGAIVKAGEEVT
+1114 DGEVVKAGDDVT
-1126 YTAGKNLR
+1126 YKAGKNLR

-1144 ALANNITVNSAN
+1144 ALANDITVNNAN
-1156 VSTKLTIGKTN
+1156 VDTKLTIGKTN

-1173 DANGLNFATTEGTN
+1173 DAKGLHLSTIEGTN
-1187 TNAPVYLNG
+1187 NNAPVYLNG

-1201 QDTLGA
+1201 QDTL
-1207 ATPNLV
+1207 V
-1213 GKTFTDAE
+1213 GGVTTKVEKANITDEE
-1221 KARAASVQDVL
+1221 KARAASLQDVL

-1246 ADVANV
+1246 ATVANV

-1263 ISGDANTTEVT
+1263 ISGDENTTEVT
-1274 VNAKDD
+1274 VTTDD

-1294 TDVVTA
+1294 TDVATA
-1300 ADTGKKAGQ
+1300 ADAGKKAGQ
-1309 VKAKANAGTTTD
+1309 VKAKANANAGTTTD

-1328 VDAVANAVN
+1328 INAVANAVN
-1337 RAYWTAKAAG
+1337 SAYWTATAAG
-1347 NGADGNTITND
+1347 NGVTND
-1358 TPNQVTAGTEVTF
+1358 TPDQVKAGTEVTF
-1371 EAGKN
+1371 KAGKN
-1376 LAVTHTTNKFEFKT
+1376 LAVDHSTANTFEFKT
-1390 KDDVEFTSLQIGGT
+1390 KDDVEFTSVQIGGT
-1404 DGPKLTK
+1404 GGPKLTK
-1411 DGDSL
+1411 GDGNTL
-1416 KVSTADGSPV
+1416 KVSAADGTAPV
-1426 KITNVKAGEND
+1426 KITNVAAGDSD
-1437 NDAVSYKQ
+1437 NDAVNYKQ
-1445 FKEIKVATDNTIKL
+1445 LQE
-1459 TAIDNVK
+1459 
-1466 GTQNKTETT
+1466 
-1475 TSDQKLNQADG
+1475 
-1486 INFKLA
+1486 
-1492 SADNDLLSVKAAGD
+1492 VKA
-1506 TVTFTPKLG
+1506 
-1515 KVEVTNGK
+1515 
-1523 AVEATSQTGLV
+1523 
-1534 EATALT
+1534 
-1540 EALNKLGWKTKATE
+1540 
-1554 AGSTANPVD
+1554 
-1563 QEINAGDSVNYED
+1563 
-1576 GQGTTAKV
+1576 
-1584 EITKGAT
+1584 
-1591 NPDTGI
+1591 
-1597 STPDTVSVKY
+1597 
-1607 DVKAAD
+1607 
-1613 NTINVSDAGVKVNT
+1613 
-1627 GSIELAKTDE
+1627 
-1637 KANDR
+1637 
-1642 GKVTITPKA
+1642 
-1651 KVDGGTETQEE
+1651 
-1662 ANKRA
+1662 
-1667 ETEVATVKNVAD
+1667 
-1679 AINSAA
+1679 
-1685 TIIKAHNDNT
+1685 
-1695 EITDEVKDDKGEI
+1695 
-1708 VKAGEEV
+1708 
-1715 TYTAG
+1715 
-1720 KNLRVKR
+1720 
-1727 DTRNLTFA
+1727 
-1735 LANNITVNSAN
+1735 
-1746 VSTKLTIGKTN
+1746 
-1757 PVGITSDA
+1757 
-1765 NGLNFAT
+1765 
-1772 TEGTNTNAPVYLNGI
+1772 
-1787 KSTLQDT
+1787 
-1794 LGAATPN
+1794 
-1801 LVGKTFTDAEK
+1801 
-1812 ARAASVQDVLNSG
+1812 
-1825 WNIRGK
+1825 
-1831 KQATDADVA
+1831 
-1840 NVDFVRTYDTV
+1840 
-1851 DFISGDA
+1851 
-1858 NTTEVTVNAKDDN
+1858 
-1871 KRTEVSIKAKTGE
+1871 
-1884 TDVVTAADT
+1884 
-1893 GKKAGQVKAKANAGT
+1893 
-1908 TTDQGSNLATVD
+1908 
-1920 AVANAVNRAYWTAKA
+1920 
-1935 AGNGADGN
+1935 
-1943 TITNDTPN
+1943 
-1951 QVTAGTEVTF
+1951 
-1961 EAGKN
+1961 
-1966 LAVTHTT
+1966 
-1973 NKFEFKT
+1973 
-1980 KDDVEFTSLQIGG
+1980 
-1993 TDGPK
+1993 
-1998 LTKDGDSLKVSTAD
+1998 
-2012 GSPVK
+2012 
-2017 ITNVKAGENDNDAV
+2017 
-2031 SYKQFKEIK
+2031 
-2040 VATDNTIK
+2040 ATDNTIK

-2334 ATATKSLTIGEGD
+2334 ATVTKSLTIGEGD

-2365 DAPRKVTNVA
+2365 NAPRKVTNVA

-2415 KTPLKDTDTDADA
+2415 KTPLKATDTDADA

-2464 HSTAVQNADEVIF
+2464 NSTAVQNADEVIF

-2492 SGKYNVDFGLKVDKD
+2492 SGKYNVDFGLKVDED

-2537 KVTVKDAEQT
+2537 KVTVKEADQT

-2557 VADAINSAKWFAK
+2557 VAEAINSAKWFAK
-2570 AENLEEGLTD
+2570 AENLEEALTD

-2630 ANERVQIGSGG
+2630 ANERVQIGSGE
-2641 TAVNLISHLG
+2641 TAVNLTSHLG

-2702 VEKESTPATEEE
+2702 VEKESTPATEKE
-2714 LTELVKAKP
+2714 LDELVKAKP

-2857 VVIPGTQVNY
+2857 VVTPGTQVNY

-2909 NTGAITSADSNATI
+2909 NTGAITSADSNVTI

-2962 INSAKWFVNA
+2962 INSAKWFANA

-3069 FDKEGNQIVKKG
+3069 FDKEGNQIVRKG

-3302 KLATKESVDATGNK
+3302 KLATKESVDAKGNK

-3348 YKVDANGN
+3348 YKVDENGN

-3415 WHRATDVEA
+3415 WHKATDVEA

-3630 ANTLEKVNPN
+3630 ANILEKVNPN

-3684 SATDAAGNKVV
+3684 SATDTAGNKVV

-3700 KWYPAKVDGSAD
+3700 KWYPAKADGSAD
-3712 TAKGAIDGRTVRQE
+3712 TAKGAVDGRTVRQE

-3853 TNGKVTTISTA
+3853 TNGKVTTINTA

>member
-55 AISSATLTGTISQS
+55 ATSATLTGTISQS
-69 PNGIAHLANGM
+69 PNGIVHLGNGKTEIHATTD
-80 SDVAVSTESIVNAPK
+80 SSVSAPK
-95 NIIVIGNKASA
+95 NIIVIGDKDVN
-106 VYDQDIY
+106 VFDQQIY
-113 IGFNISGNSAGQAGN
+113 IGFNSRNGQANGKAGD
-128 TIIGNRVTEG
+128 TIIGNRVFFG
-138 GGTNGHDSFSTA
+138 GGANGQDSFSTA
-150 VGFGSQVAGPSVA
+150 VGFGTQVAGPSVA

-172 NSANGWNA
+172 FDSRGWNA
-180 TSSGGVA
+180 TQNGGVA

-195 GNKDGGTVI
+195 GNIDGGTVI
-204 GALSSGDYYY
+204 GALSSGDYFYA
-214 TTSIGAL
+214 TSIGAL
-221 SGITAEFEDRGS
+221 SGIT
-233 NKNYILQENGSVTN
+233 NKFVDHGADKGYDLTEGGPATT
-247 IRIAQVSIGYKAGA
+247 IRVAQTSIGYKAGA
-261 RGGRAIAIG
+261 RGARSVAIS
-270 NCATTGVAR
+270 NCATTGVAH
-279 TNNGIGAVAI
+279 TNAGVGAVAI

-308 AGGVTDAEIAT
+308 AGGVTNTEITA
-319 LNAEVARV
+319 LNTEVARI
-327 QGLLNDANA
+327 QGLLDNANA
-336 TLKTAIKNMQDD
+336 TLATAITKMNADQ
-348 PSADNKFNVASAQAA
+348 SADNKFNVAAA
-363 VKRISLALERA
+363 RTAVQRISLALERA
-374 KNDLTYKSANN
+374 KKDLTYASANN
-385 SKTIASVAIGYL
+385 SQTTASVAIGYA
-397 AKSNNFYST
+397 AKSNNSYST
-406 AVGPKSIANSKDST
+406 AVGPQSVVNSADST
-420 ALGSSASVSGA
+420 ALGRSANVSGA
-431 NALSALAI
+431 NASSALAI
-439 GHDARV
+439 GRDARV
-445 IGDSAVNATSIGT
+445 IGDTAVNATAIGT

-473 SGSNIYGDS
+473 SNSNIYGDS
-482 SNSIAIGTNTNISDS
+482 SNSIAIGTNANISNIYR
-497 KRAAANNA
+497 RASGVYAVAENATVLGAFSTASANKSTAVGSNNTV
-505 IAIGNEAKATNL
+505 IGA
-517 NAIAIGNSSAASG
+517 SSGALGSDNTVGKYSSG
-530 IDSIA
+530 IDTSTYN
-535 LGNSNN
+535 GTHSFVVGSNN
-541 VTGNYS
+541 TITLANDTMV
-547 GAFGDPNIVTGDQS
+547 
-561 YAFGNNNTVKAD
+561 FGNNVAVT
-573 QAFVLGNKVTV
+573 QANRSGSVILGNDSSVPENVT
-584 DAKNGDSYT
+584 AI
-593 GAVVLGDNSTVPTE
+593 
-607 VKKVNSAKIGTENG
+607 NSAKVGNVT
-621 KKLVYSGFAGNL
+621 YAGFAGNL
-633 GGAET
+633 GGKTTDGTSVVAT
-638 NGEPQKADA
+638 D
-647 GKQGR
+647 QGR
-652 FVSVGNATSPRQVK
+652 FVSIGNSTSPRQLK
-666 FVAAGEI
+666 HVAAGRI
-673 SKTSTDA
+673 ANDSTDA

-686 YAFSDVVNN
+686 YSLTGVVSNMGVSVAN
-695 LATSTATIIGGGATL
+695 VIGGNAVL
-710 NQNGTING
+710 NSNGTVSG
-718 FSRLLDTTG
+718 FSQPLKTTG
-727 LTATTYTKPTT
+727 LADATATFTAPA

-759 IAEGNDAAA
+759 IAEGDDADA

-776 QVNFKADGLA
+776 QVNFKAAGLA
-786 SVTVTANGTGANV
+786 TVSVAANGTGANV

-810 TTDNG
+810 DTTDG
-815 TISAKDDDN
+815 TISAKTD
-824 KGKAATVGDVSE
+824 KGDKAATVNDVSN
-836 AINRAYWKAKA
+836 AINRAYWKATA
-847 AGNGADGNTITNDTP
+847 AGNGVTGADTP
-862 DQVTAGTEVTFE
+862 DNIKAGETVTLK
-874 AGKNLTVDHST
+874 AGKNLTVDHT
-885 AKTFTF
+885 TPKTFTF

-901 VELVNG
+901 VELVDKNA
-907 NTAADKKLT
+907 TDDKKLT
-916 LTPTNAGD
+916 LTPTDAGD
-924 LKLNKGTGNAAAKI
+924 LELNKGLSNAAAKI
-938 TNVVSGLEKFDENNP
+938 TNVVSGLAKFDVNNP
-953 LINGHTLEEL
+953 LVGNGHTLEEL
-963 TMSQDPAYSGLTNL
+963 TMSQDDAYSGLTNL
-977 ADKNVQN
+977 ADKNVQD

-1005 TDNLKQEYTAQ
+1005 TGSLSNEYTSQ

-1027 TGVAVVSGKTDE
+1027 TGAAVVSGKTDD

-1049 KGTLVNASAD
+1049 KGELVNATTDAQTGNT
-1059 VGSQDRGKVTVTNG
+1059 VNANRGKVTVKSG

-1088 NSTGT
+1088 NSAAT
-1093 IIKANNEHDTAITDT
+1093 IIKAVNEHDTAITDT

-1114 DGAIVKAGEEVT
+1114 DGEVVKAGDDVT
-1126 YTAGKNLR
+1126 YKAGKNLR

-1144 ALANNITVNSAN
+1144 ALANDITVNNAN
-1156 VSTKLTIGKTN
+1156 VDTKLTIGKTN

-1173 DANGLNFATTEGTN
+1173 DTNGLNFATTEGTN

-1196 IKSTL
+1196 VKSTL
-1201 QDTLGA
+1201 QDTIVAA
-1207 ATPNLV
+1207 ATPNLEKV
-1213 GKTFTDAE
+1213 DKDVTTFTAAE

-1300 ADTGKKAGQ
+1300 ADAGKKVGQ

-1328 VDAVANAVN
+1328 VNAVANAVN
-1337 RAYWTAKAAG
+1337 SAYWTAKAAG
-1347 NGADGNTITND
+1347 NGVTND
-1358 TPNQVTAGTEVTF
+1358 TPDQVTAGTEVTF
-1371 EAGKN
+1371 KAGKN
-1376 LAVTHTTNKFEFKT
+1376 LAVDHSTANTFEFKT
-1390 KDDVEFTSLQIGGT
+1390 KDEVEFTSVQIGT

-1411 DGDSL
+1411 GDGNTL
-1416 KVSTADGSPV
+1416 KVSAVDGTAPV
-1426 KITNVKAGEND
+1426 KITNVAAGEND

-1445 FKEIKVATDNTIKL
+1445 FKEIKAATDNTIKL

-1515 KVEVTNGK
+1515 KVEITDGK

-1534 EATALT
+1534 EATELT

-1667 ETEVATVKNVAD
+1667 ETEVATVKNVA
-1679 AINSAA
+1679 N
-1685 TIIKAHNDNT
+1685 
-1695 EITDEVKDDKGEI
+1695 
-1708 VKAGEEV
+1708 
-1715 TYTAG
+1715 
-1720 KNLRVKR
+1720 
-1727 DTRNLTFA
+1727 
-1735 LANNITVNSAN
+1735 
-1746 VSTKLTIGKTN
+1746 
-1757 PVGITSDA
+1757 
-1765 NGLNFAT
+1765 
-1772 TEGTNTNAPVYLNGI
+1772 
-1787 KSTLQDT
+1787 
-1794 LGAATPN
+1794 
-1801 LVGKTFTDAEK
+1801 
-1812 ARAASVQDVLNSG
+1812 
-1825 WNIRGK
+1825 
-1831 KQATDADVA
+1831 
-1840 NVDFVRTYDTV
+1840 
-1851 DFISGDA
+1851 
-1858 NTTEVTVNAKDDN
+1858 
-1871 KRTEVSIKAKTGE
+1871 
-1884 TDVVTAADT
+1884 
-1893 GKKAGQVKAKANAGT
+1893 
-1908 TTDQGSNLATVD
+1908 
-1920 AVANAVNRAYWTAKA
+1920 
-1935 AGNGADGN
+1935 
-1943 TITNDTPN
+1943 
-1951 QVTAGTEVTF
+1951 
-1961 EAGKN
+1961 
-1966 LAVTHTT
+1966 
-1973 NKFEFKT
+1973 
-1980 KDDVEFTSLQIGG
+1980 
-1993 TDGPK
+1993 
-1998 LTKDGDSLKVSTAD
+1998 
-2012 GSPVK
+2012 
-2017 ITNVKAGENDNDAV
+2017 
-2031 SYKQFKEIK
+2031 
-2040 VATDNTIK
+2040 
-2048 LTAIDNVKGT
+2048 
-2058 QNKTETTTSDQKLN
+2058 
-2072 QADGINFKLASADN
+2072 
-2086 DLLSVK
+2086 
-2092 AAGDTVT
+2092 
-2099 FTPKLGKVEVTN
+2099 
-2111 GKAVEAT
+2111 
-2118 SQTGL
+2118 
-2123 VEATALTEALNKLG
+2123 
-2137 WKTKATEA
+2137 
-2145 GSTANPVDQE
+2145 
-2155 INAGDSVNYEDGQ
+2155 
-2168 GTTAKV
+2168 
-2174 EITKGATNPDTGI
+2174 
-2187 STPDTVSV
+2187 
-2195 KYDVKAADNTIN
+2195 
-2207 VSDAGVKVNT
+2207 
-2217 GSIELAKT
+2217 
-2225 DEKANDRGKVTITP
+2225 
-2239 KAKVDGGTETQ
+2239 
-2250 EEANKRAETEVA
+2250 
-2262 TVKNVADAIN
+2262 AIN

-2302 DEVTYTAGK
+2302 DDVTYTAGK

-2464 HSTAVQNADEVIF
+2464 NSTAVQNADEVIF

-2492 SGKYNVDFGLKVDKD
+2492 SGKYNVDFGLKVDED

-2537 KVTVKDAEQT
+2537 KVTVKEADQT

-2557 VADAINSAKWFAK
+2557 VAEAINSAKWFAK
-2570 AENLEEGLTD
+2570 AENLEEALTD

-2611 EGTHFTY
+2611 EGTNFTY
-2618 GLAKDIGVESVT
+2618 GLAKDIGVNSITLGT
-2630 ANERVQIGSGG
+2630 AE
-2641 TAVNLISHLG
+2641 TAVNLSSSAG
-2651 ALKVA
+2651 ALNVA
-2656 DKDGKATQIT
+2656 DKDGNTAQIT
-2666 NVDAG
+2666 NVKAG
-2671 ANTMRFNKDGDQL
+2671 AEVVTFDKDGNQI
-2684 VQVGDKY
+2684 VKKGDKY
-2691 YVVNPETGYAD
+2691 VTLDDAGNPTNIEA
-2702 VEKESTPATEEE
+2702 TPATEEE
-2714 LTELVKAKP
+2714 LAKLDPSQKA
-2723 ELKAYVAYAKAASG
+2723 LAG
-2737 LADLDNSDQT
+2737 LADLYGSKGT
-2747 NALTVA
+2747 NALTVE
-2753 DAQKLGWVVSAG
+2753 DARNLGWVVSAG
-2765 DYAANVTNANEV
+2765 DHSAAVTN
-2777 RFNGSNGIS
+2777 
-2786 VTGETDEH
+2786 TDEVVFEGTN
-2794 GVRNINV
+2794 GVDV
-2801 SLAKGKVAG
+2801 SAKSENGVHTITVGIAQGKVDG
-2810 NTTTGVAAG
+2810 NTTTGVATG

-2824 TGEQVANAINQSGW
+2824 TGDQVAKAINESGW

-2847 TTGATETVTK
+2847 TTGATEIVTK
-2857 VVIPGTQVNY
+2857 VVTPGTQVNY
-2867 VNGSGTDAKVS
+2867 VNGSGTNANVS

-2962 INSAKWFVNA
+2962 INSAKWFANA

-3024 VNSVTLGTADTAV
+3024 VNSVTLGTADTVV
-3037 NLSASA
+3037 NLSSSA

-3069 FDKEGNQIVKKG
+3069 FDKEGNQIVRKG
-3081 DKYVTLDDAGN
+3081 DKYVTLDDAGH
-3092 PTNIEA
+3092 PTDIEA

-3110 PRQKAVAGLA
+3110 SRQQAAAGLA
-3120 NLYGSKGT
+3120 NLYHSKGT

-3185 GDVVKSNQFTA
+3185 GDVVKSNRFTA

-3270 LAASDYKEADAADE
+3270 LVASDYKDANATDE

-3339 PVTKVGDAF
+3339 PVTKVDDKF
-3348 YKVDANGN
+3348 YKVDEQGN
-3356 PTGDVVDGTTLV
+3356 PTGDAVDGTTLV

-3374 TAKANEA
+3374 TAKANET
-3381 GRSITLGNVANGAK
+3381 GRSVTLGNVANGAK

-3415 WHRATDVEA
+3415 WYKATDVEA
-3424 NGALKPKASSATP
+3424 NGTLKPKASSATP

-3545 DNHTGKPKSSEV
+3545 DIHTGKPKSSEV
-3557 KALYKAEGDKV
+3557 KALYKAEGGKV

-3578 KPSEEAKLVKKDNGY
+3578 KPSEEAKLVNKDNGY

-3674 TDVELPLGQL
+3674 TDVELPLSQL

-3700 KWYPAKVDGSAD
+3700 KWYPAKADGSAD
-3712 TAKGAIDGRTVRQE
+3712 TAKEAVDGRTVRQE

-3754 RAQSD
+3754 RAQAN

-3853 TNGKVTTISTA
+3853 TNGKVTTINTA

-3980 ASALAASQLPQAY
+3980 ASALAASQLPQPY

-4016 VSRTSD
+4016 VSRISD

>member
-30 KSKTS
+30 KSKAS

-55 AISSATLTGTISQS
+55 ATSATLTGTISPS
-69 PNGIAHLANGM
+69 TNGIAYLANGM
-80 SDVAVSTESIVNAPK
+80 SGVSVKTDSSASAPK
-95 NIIVIGNKASA
+95 NIIVIGDKPSN
-106 VYDQDIY
+106 VYDQQIL
-113 IGFNISGNSAGQAGN
+113 IGFNTSSAGGSNGIANGKAGD
-128 TIIGNRVTEG
+128 TIIGNRITLG
-138 GGTNGHDSFSTA
+138 GGGNGEDSFSTA
-150 VGFGSQVAGPSVA
+150 VGFGTQVAGPSVA
-163 MGVGARADI
+163 MGIGARADI
-172 NSANGWNA
+172 FDSRGWNA
-180 TSSGGVA
+180 TQNGGVA

-195 GNKDGGTVI
+195 GNIDGGTVI
-204 GALSSGDYYY
+204 GALSSGDYFYA
-214 TTSIGAL
+214 TSIGAL
-221 SGITAEFEDRGS
+221 SGITNTFVDRGAD
-233 NKNYILQENGSVTN
+233 KGYTLTEGGPATN
-247 IRIAQVSIGYKAGA
+247 IRIAQTSIGYKAGA
-261 RGGRAIAIG
+261 RGARSVAIS
-270 NCATTGVAR
+270 NCATTGVAH
-279 TNNGIGAVAI
+279 TNAGVGAVAI

-308 AGGVTDAEIAT
+308 AGGVTNTEITA
-319 LNAEVARV
+319 LNTEVARI
-327 QGLLNDANA
+327 QGLLDDANT
-336 TLKTAIKNMQDD
+336 TLATAITKMNSD
-348 PSADNKFNVASAQAA
+348 PSADNKFNVAAAQAA
-363 VKRISLALERA
+363 VQRISLALERA
-374 KNDLTYKSANN
+374 KKDLTYASANN
-385 SKTIASVAIGYL
+385 SQTTASVAIGYA
-397 AKSNNFYST
+397 AKSNNSYST
-406 AVGPKSIANSKDST
+406 AVGPQSIVNSADST
-420 ALGSSASVSGA
+420 ALGRSANVSGA
-431 NALSALAI
+431 NASSALAI
-439 GHDARV
+439 GRDARV
-445 IGDSAVNATSIGT
+445 IGDTAVNATAIGT

-473 SGSNIYGDS
+473 SNSNIYGDS
-482 SNSIAIGTNTNISDS
+482 SNSIAIGTNANISNIYR
-497 KRAAANNA
+497 RASGVYAVAENATVLGAFSTASANKSTAVGSNNTV
-505 IAIGNEAKATNL
+505 IGA
-517 NAIAIGNSSAASG
+517 SSGALGSDNTVGKYSSG
-530 IDSIA
+530 IDTSTYN
-535 LGNSNN
+535 GTHSFVVGSNN
-541 VTGNYS
+541 TITLANDTMV
-547 GAFGDPNIVTGDQS
+547 
-561 YAFGNNNTVKAD
+561 FGNNVAVT
-573 QAFVLGNKVTV
+573 QANRSGSVILGNDSSVPENVT
-584 DAKNGDSYT
+584 AI
-593 GAVVLGDNSTVPTE
+593 
-607 VKKVNSAKIGTENG
+607 NSAKVGNVT
-621 KKLVYSGFAGNL
+621 YAGFAGNL
-633 GGAET
+633 GGKTTDGTSVVAT
-638 NGEPQKADA
+638 D
-647 GKQGR
+647 QGR
-652 FVSVGNATSPRQVK
+652 FVSIGNSTSPRQLK
-666 FVAAGEI
+666 HVAAGRI
-673 SKTSTDA
+673 ANDSTDA

-686 YAFSDVVNN
+686 YSLTGVVSNMGVSVAN
-695 LATSTATIIGGGATL
+695 VIGGNAVL
-710 NQNGTING
+710 NPNGTVSG
-718 FSRLLDTTG
+718 FSQPLKTTG
-727 LTATTYTKPTT
+727 LADATATFTAPA

-759 IAEGNDAAA
+759 IAEGDDADA

-776 QVNFKADGLA
+776 QVNFKAAGLA
-786 SVTVTANGTGANV
+786 TVSVAANGTGANV

-810 TTDNG
+810 DTTDG
-815 TISAKDDDN
+815 TISAKTD
-824 KGKAATVGDVSE
+824 KGDKAATVNDVSN
-836 AINRAYWKAKA
+836 AINRAYWKATA
-847 AGNGADGNTITNDTP
+847 AGNGVTGTDTP
-862 DQVTAGTEVTFE
+862 DNIKAGETVTLK
-874 AGKNLTVDHST
+874 AGKNLTVDHKT

-901 VELVNG
+901 VELVDK
-907 NTAADKKLT
+907 NTPSDKKLT
-916 LTPTNAGD
+916 LTPTDAGD
-924 LKLNKGTGNAAAKI
+924 LKLNKGTDAAAKI

-977 ADKNVQN
+977 ADKNVQDK
-984 NTAATVGDLRGM
+984 TAATVGDLRGM

-1005 TDNLKQEYTAQ
+1005 TDKLTQEYTAQ

-1027 TGVAVVSGKTDE
+1027 TGVAVVSGKTDKNNE

-1049 KGTLVNASAD
+1049 KGTLVEATTDAKTGNTVNAN
-1059 VGSQDRGKVTVTNG
+1059 RGKVTVKSG

-1088 NSTGT
+1088 NSAGT
-1093 IIKANNEHDTAITDT
+1093 IIKAVNEHDTAITDT

-1114 DGAIVKAGEEVT
+1114 DGEVVKAGDDVT

-1144 ALANNITVNSAN
+1144 ALANDITVNSAN
-1156 VSTKLTIGKTN
+1156 VDAKLTIGKTN

-1173 DANGLNFATTEGTN
+1173 DANGLNFATTDGAN
-1187 TNAPVYLNG
+1187 NNAPVYLNG
-1196 IKSTL
+1196 VKSTL
-1201 QDTLGA
+1201 QDTIVAA
-1207 ATPNLV
+1207 ATPNLEKV
-1213 GKTFTDAE
+1213 DKDVTTFTAAE

-1300 ADTGKKAGQ
+1300 ADAGKKVGQ

-1328 VDAVANAVN
+1328 VNAVANAVN
-1337 RAYWTAKAAG
+1337 SAYWTAKAAG
-1347 NGADGNTITND
+1347 NGVTND
-1358 TPNQVTAGTEVTF
+1358 TPDQVTAGTEVTF
-1371 EAGKN
+1371 KAGKN
-1376 LAVTHTTNKFEFKT
+1376 LAVDHSTANTFEFKT
-1390 KDDVEFTSLQIGGT
+1390 KDDVEFTSVQIGGT
-1404 DGPKLTK
+1404 GGPKLTK
-1411 DGDSL
+1411 GDGNTL
-1416 KVSTADGSPV
+1416 KVSAADGTAPV
-1426 KITNVKAGEND
+1426 KITNVAAGDSD
-1437 NDAVSYKQ
+1437 NDAVNYKQ
-1445 FKEIKVATDNTIKL
+1445 LQEVKAATDNTIKL

-1534 EATALT
+1534 EAEKLT

-1554 AGSTANPVD
+1554 KGSTATATD

-1627 GSIELAKTDE
+1627 GDIELAKTDE
-1637 KANDR
+1637 TATAR

-1651 KVDGGTETQEE
+1651 KAAGGTETPEE

-1667 ETEVATVKNVAD
+1667 ETEVATVKNVAE
-1679 AINSAA
+1679 AINSAG
-1685 TIIKAHNDNT
+1685 TIIKAANKHNET
-1695 EITDEVKDDKGEI
+1695 ITD
-1708 VKAGEEV
+1708 
-1715 TYTAG
+1715 
-1720 KNLRVKR
+1720 
-1727 DTRNLTFA
+1727 
-1735 LANNITVNSAN
+1735 
-1746 VSTKLTIGKTN
+1746 
-1757 PVGITSDA
+1757 
-1765 NGLNFAT
+1765 
-1772 TEGTNTNAPVYLNGI
+1772 
-1787 KSTLQDT
+1787 
-1794 LGAATPN
+1794 
-1801 LVGKTFTDAEK
+1801 
-1812 ARAASVQDVLNSG
+1812 
-1825 WNIRGK
+1825 
-1831 KQATDADVA
+1831 
-1840 NVDFVRTYDTV
+1840 
-1851 DFISGDA
+1851 
-1858 NTTEVTVNAKDDN
+1858 
-1871 KRTEVSIKAKTGE
+1871 
-1884 TDVVTAADT
+1884 
-1893 GKKAGQVKAKANAGT
+1893 
-1908 TTDQGSNLATVD
+1908 
-1920 AVANAVNRAYWTAKA
+1920 
-1935 AGNGADGN
+1935 
-1943 TITNDTPN
+1943 
-1951 QVTAGTEVTF
+1951 
-1961 EAGKN
+1961 
-1966 LAVTHTT
+1966 
-1973 NKFEFKT
+1973 
-1980 KDDVEFTSLQIGG
+1980 
-1993 TDGPK
+1993 
-1998 LTKDGDSLKVSTAD
+1998 
-2012 GSPVK
+2012 
-2017 ITNVKAGENDNDAV
+2017 
-2031 SYKQFKEIK
+2031 
-2040 VATDNTIK
+2040 
-2048 LTAIDNVKGT
+2048 
-2058 QNKTETTTSDQKLN
+2058 
-2072 QADGINFKLASADN
+2072 
-2086 DLLSVK
+2086 
-2092 AAGDTVT
+2092 
-2099 FTPKLGKVEVTN
+2099 
-2111 GKAVEAT
+2111 
-2118 SQTGL
+2118 
-2123 VEATALTEALNKLG
+2123 
-2137 WKTKATEA
+2137 
-2145 GSTANPVDQE
+2145 
-2155 INAGDSVNYEDGQ
+2155 
-2168 GTTAKV
+2168 
-2174 EITKGATNPDTGI
+2174 
-2187 STPDTVSV
+2187 
-2195 KYDVKAADNTIN
+2195 
-2207 VSDAGVKVNT
+2207 
-2217 GSIELAKT
+2217 T
-2225 DEKANDRGKVTITP
+2225 DET
-2239 KAKVDGGTETQ
+2239 
-2250 EEANKRAETEVA
+2250 
-2262 TVKNVADAIN
+2262 
-2272 SAATII
+2272 
-2278 KAHNDNTEITDEVKD
+2278 KD

-2403 DDQGLPKADAKE
+2403 DDQSLPKADAKE

-2464 HSTAVQNADEVIF
+2464 NSTAVQNADEVIF

-2570 AENLEEGLTD
+2570 AENLEEALTD

-2618 GLAKDIGVESVT
+2618 GLAKDIEVESVT

-2962 INSAKWFVNA
+2962 INSAKWFANA

-3056 QITNVKAGAEVVT
+3056 QITNVKAGAKVVT
-3069 FDKEGNQIVKKG
+3069 FDKEGNQIVRKG

-3092 PTNIEA
+3092 PTDIEA

-3110 PRQKAVAGLA
+3110 PRQKALAGLA
-3120 NLYGSKGT
+3120 DLYGSKGT

-3215 EDIDPKTGAPK
+3215 EDIDLKTGAPK

-3241 NAGTGYV
+3241 NAGIGYV

-3270 LAASDYKEADAADE
+3270 LAASDYKDADAADE

-3339 PVTKVGDAF
+3339 LVTKVGDAF

-3356 PTGDVVDGTTLV
+3356 PTGDVVDGTRLV

-3415 WHRATDVEA
+3415 WHKATDVEA
-3424 NGALKPKASSATP
+3424 NGTLKPKASSATP

-3545 DNHTGKPKSSEV
+3545 DIHTGKPKSSEV

-3674 TDVELPLGQL
+3674 TDVELPLSQL

-3695 KGADG
+3695 KGTDG
-3700 KWYPAKVDGSAD
+3700 KWYPAKADGSAD
-3712 TAKGAIDGRTVRQE
+3712 TAKEAVDGRTVRQE

-3853 TNGKVTTISTA
+3853 TNGKVTTINTA

-3911 AVTLNSTA
+3911 AVMLNSTA

>member
-30 KSKTS
+30 KSKAS

-55 AISSATLTGTISQS
+55 ATSATLTGTISPS
-69 PNGIAHLANGM
+69 TNGIAYLANGM
-80 SDVAVSTESIVNAPK
+80 SGVSVKTDSSASAPK
-95 NIIVIGNKASA
+95 NIIVIGDKPSN
-106 VYDQDIY
+106 VYDQQIL
-113 IGFNISGNSAGQAGN
+113 IGFNTSSAGGSNGIANGKAGD
-128 TIIGNRVTEG
+128 TIIGNRITLG
-138 GGTNGHDSFSTA
+138 GGGNGEDSFSTA
-150 VGFGSQVAGPSVA
+150 VGFGTQVAGPSVA

-172 NSANGWNA
+172 FDSRGWNA
-180 TSSGGVA
+180 TQNGGVA

-195 GNKDGGTVI
+195 GNIDGGTVI
-204 GALSSGDYYY
+204 GALSSGDYFYA
-214 TTSIGAL
+214 TSIGAL
-221 SGITAEFEDRGS
+221 SGITNTFVDRGAD
-233 NKNYILQENGSVTN
+233 KGYTLTEGGPATN
-247 IRIAQVSIGYKAGA
+247 IRIAQTSIGYKAGA
-261 RGGRAIAIG
+261 RGARSVAIS
-270 NCATTGVAR
+270 NCATTGVAH
-279 TNNGIGAVAI
+279 TNAGVGAVAI

-308 AGGVTDAEIAT
+308 AGGVTNAEITALKT
-319 LNAEVARV
+319 EVTRI
-327 QGLLNDANA
+327 QGLLDNANA
-336 TLKTAIKNMQDD
+336 TLATAITKMNADQ
-348 PSADNKFNVASAQAA
+348 SADNKFNVAAAQAT
-363 VKRISLALERA
+363 VQRISLALERA
-374 KNDLTYKSANN
+374 KKDLTYASANN
-385 SKTIASVAIGYL
+385 SKTTASVAIGYG
-397 AKSNNFYST
+397 ARSNNFYST
-406 AVGPKSIANSKDST
+406 AVGPQSIANSAEST
-420 ALGSSASVSGA
+420 ALGRSANVSGA
-431 NALSALAI
+431 NASSALAI

-445 IGDSAVNATSIGT
+445 IGDTAVNATAIGR

-473 SGSNIYGDS
+473 SNSNIYGDS
-482 SNSIAIGTNTNISDS
+482 SNSIAIGTNANISNQYRKIS
-497 KRAAANNA
+497 NVYAVVENATVLGSFSTASANKGTAVGSNNTV
-505 IAIGNEAKATNL
+505 IGA
-517 NAIAIGNSSAASG
+517 SSGALGSDNTVGAYSSG
-530 IDSIA
+530 IDTSTYN
-535 LGNSNN
+535 GTRSFVVGSNN
-541 VTGNYS
+541 TVTLAN
-547 GAFGDPNIVTGDQS
+547 DTMV
-561 YAFGNNNTVKAD
+561 FGNNVAVT
-573 QAFVLGNKVTV
+573 QANRSGSVILGNDSSVPENVT
-584 DAKNGDSYT
+584 AI
-593 GAVVLGDNSTVPTE
+593 
-607 VKKVNSAKIGTENG
+607 NSAKVGNVT
-621 KKLVYSGFAGNL
+621 YAGFAGNL
-633 GGAET
+633 GGTTTDGTSAVA
-638 NGEPQKADA
+638 AD
-647 GKQGR
+647 QGR
-652 FVSVGNATSPRQVK
+652 FVSIGNSTSPRQLK
-666 FVAAGEI
+666 HVAAGRI
-673 SKTSTDA
+673 ANDSTDA

-686 YAFSDVVNN
+686 YSLTGVVSNMGVSVAN
-695 LATSTATIIGGGATL
+695 VIGGNAVL
-710 NQNGTING
+710 NPNGTVSG
-718 FSRLLDTTG
+718 FSQPLKTTG
-727 LTATTYTKPTT
+727 LADATATFTAPA

-759 IAEGNDAAA
+759 IAEGDDADA

-776 QVNFKADGLA
+776 QVNFKAAGLA
-786 SVTVTANGTGANV
+786 TVSVAANGTGANV

-810 TTDNG
+810 DTTDG
-815 TISAKDDDN
+815 TISAKTD
-824 KGKAATVGDVSE
+824 KGDKAATVNDVSN
-836 AINRAYWKAKA
+836 AINRAYWKATA
-847 AGNGADGNTITNDTP
+847 AGNGVTGTDTP
-862 DQVTAGTEVTFE
+862 DNIKAGETVTLK
-874 AGKNLTVDHST
+874 AGKNLTVDHKT

-901 VELVNG
+901 VELVDK
-907 NTAADKKLT
+907 NTPADKKLT
-916 LTPTNAGD
+916 LTPTDAGD
-924 LKLNKGTGNAAAKI
+924 LKLNKGTDAAAKI

-977 ADKNVQN
+977 ADKNVQDK
-984 NTAATVGDLRGM
+984 TAATVGDLRGM

-1005 TDNLKQEYTAQ
+1005 TDKLTQEYTAQ

-1027 TGVAVVSGKTDE
+1027 TGVAVVSGKTDKNNE

-1049 KGTLVNASAD
+1049 KGTLVEATTDAKTGNTVNAN
-1059 VGSQDRGKVTVTNG
+1059 RGKVTVKSG

-1088 NSTGT
+1088 NSAGT
-1093 IIKANNEHDTAITDT
+1093 IIKAVNEHDTAITDT

-1114 DGAIVKAGEEVT
+1114 DGEVVKAGDDVT
-1126 YTAGKNLR
+1126 YKAGKNLR

-1144 ALANNITVNSAN
+1144 ALANDITVNNAN
-1156 VSTKLTIGKTN
+1156 VDTKLTIGKTN

-1173 DANGLNFATTEGTN
+1173 DAKGLHLSTIEGTN
-1187 TNAPVYLNG
+1187 NNAPVYLNG

-1201 QDTLGA
+1201 QDTL
-1207 ATPNLV
+1207 V
-1213 GKTFTDAE
+1213 GGVTTKVEKANITDEE
-1221 KARAASVQDVL
+1221 KARAASLQDVL

-1246 ADVANV
+1246 ATVANV

-1263 ISGDANTTEVT
+1263 ISGDENTTEVT
-1274 VNAKDD
+1274 VTTDD

-1300 ADTGKKAGQ
+1300 ADAGKKVGQ

-1328 VDAVANAVN
+1328 VNAVANAVN
-1337 RAYWTAKAAG
+1337 SAYWTAKAAG
-1347 NGADGNTITND
+1347 NGVTND
-1358 TPNQVTAGTEVTF
+1358 TPDQVTAGTEVTF
-1371 EAGKN
+1371 KAGKN
-1376 LAVTHTTNKFEFKT
+1376 LAVDHSTANTFEFKT
-1390 KDDVEFTSLQIGGT
+1390 KDEVEFTSVQIGT

-1411 DGDSL
+1411 GDGNTL
-1416 KVSTADGSPV
+1416 KVSAVDGTAPV
-1426 KITNVKAGEND
+1426 KITNVAAGEND

-1445 FKEIKVATDNTIKL
+1445 FKEIKAATDNTIKL

-1515 KVEVTNGK
+1515 KVEITDGK

-1534 EATALT
+1534 EATELT

-1667 ETEVATVKNVAD
+1667 ETEVATVKNVAN

-1685 TIIKAHNDNT
+1685 TIIKAANKHNET
-1695 EITDEVKDDKGEI
+1695 ITD
-1708 VKAGEEV
+1708 
-1715 TYTAG
+1715 
-1720 KNLRVKR
+1720 
-1727 DTRNLTFA
+1727 
-1735 LANNITVNSAN
+1735 
-1746 VSTKLTIGKTN
+1746 
-1757 PVGITSDA
+1757 
-1765 NGLNFAT
+1765 
-1772 TEGTNTNAPVYLNGI
+1772 
-1787 KSTLQDT
+1787 
-1794 LGAATPN
+1794 
-1801 LVGKTFTDAEK
+1801 
-1812 ARAASVQDVLNSG
+1812 
-1825 WNIRGK
+1825 
-1831 KQATDADVA
+1831 
-1840 NVDFVRTYDTV
+1840 
-1851 DFISGDA
+1851 
-1858 NTTEVTVNAKDDN
+1858 
-1871 KRTEVSIKAKTGE
+1871 
-1884 TDVVTAADT
+1884 
-1893 GKKAGQVKAKANAGT
+1893 
-1908 TTDQGSNLATVD
+1908 
-1920 AVANAVNRAYWTAKA
+1920 
-1935 AGNGADGN
+1935 
-1943 TITNDTPN
+1943 
-1951 QVTAGTEVTF
+1951 
-1961 EAGKN
+1961 
-1966 LAVTHTT
+1966 
-1973 NKFEFKT
+1973 
-1980 KDDVEFTSLQIGG
+1980 
-1993 TDGPK
+1993 
-1998 LTKDGDSLKVSTAD
+1998 
-2012 GSPVK
+2012 
-2017 ITNVKAGENDNDAV
+2017 
-2031 SYKQFKEIK
+2031 
-2040 VATDNTIK
+2040 
-2048 LTAIDNVKGT
+2048 
-2058 QNKTETTTSDQKLN
+2058 
-2072 QADGINFKLASADN
+2072 
-2086 DLLSVK
+2086 
-2092 AAGDTVT
+2092 
-2099 FTPKLGKVEVTN
+2099 
-2111 GKAVEAT
+2111 
-2118 SQTGL
+2118 
-2123 VEATALTEALNKLG
+2123 
-2137 WKTKATEA
+2137 
-2145 GSTANPVDQE
+2145 
-2155 INAGDSVNYEDGQ
+2155 
-2168 GTTAKV
+2168 
-2174 EITKGATNPDTGI
+2174 
-2187 STPDTVSV
+2187 
-2195 KYDVKAADNTIN
+2195 
-2207 VSDAGVKVNT
+2207 
-2217 GSIELAKT
+2217 T
-2225 DEKANDRGKVTITP
+2225 DET
-2239 KAKVDGGTETQ
+2239 
-2250 EEANKRAETEVA
+2250 
-2262 TVKNVADAIN
+2262 
-2272 SAATII
+2272 
-2278 KAHNDNTEITDEVKD
+2278 KD

-2302 DEVTYTAGK
+2302 DDVTYTAGK

-2464 HSTAVQNADEVIF
+2464 NSTAVQNADEVIF

-2492 SGKYNVDFGLKVDKD
+2492 SGKYNVDFGLKVDED

-2570 AENLEEGLTD
+2570 AENLEEALTD
-2580 RAQKDTDEEA
+2580 RTQKDTDEEA

-2611 EGTHFTY
+2611 EGTNFTY
-2618 GLAKDIGVESVT
+2618 GLAKDIEVESVT
-2630 ANERVQIGSGG
+2630 ANNRVQIGSGE
-2641 TAVNLISHLG
+2641 TAVNLTSHLG

-2962 INSAKWFVNA
+2962 INSAKWFANA

-3024 VNSVTLGTADTAV
+3024 VNSVTLGTADTVV
-3037 NLSASA
+3037 NLSSSA

-3069 FDKEGNQIVKKG
+3069 FDKEGNQIVRKG
-3081 DKYVTLDDAGN
+3081 DKYVTLDDAGH
-3092 PTNIEA
+3092 PTDIEA

-3120 NLYGSKGT
+3120 DLYGSKGT

-3241 NAGTGYV
+3241 NAGLGYV

-3302 KLATKESVDATGNK
+3302 KLATKESVDAKGNK

-3348 YKVDANGN
+3348 YKVDENGN
-3356 PTGDVVDGTTLV
+3356 PTGDVVDGATLV

-3415 WHRATDVEA
+3415 WHKATDVEA
-3424 NGALKPKASSATP
+3424 NGTLKPKASSATP

-3545 DNHTGKPKSSEV
+3545 DIHTGKPKSSEV

-3662 ENGDKVTTTYVK
+3662 ENRDKVTTTYVK
-3674 TDVELPLGQL
+3674 TDVELPLSQL

-3695 KGADG
+3695 KGTDG
-3700 KWYPAKVDGSAD
+3700 KWYPAKADGSAD
-3712 TAKGAIDGRTVRQE
+3712 TAKEAVDGRTVRQE

-3790 LEGIDNAVRD
+3790 LEGIDNAVHD

-3853 TNGKVTTISTA
+3853 TNGKVTTINTA

-3911 AVTLNSTA
+3911 AVMLNSTA

>member
-1 MNKVFRVIW
+1 
-10 NHATQTWVA
+10 
-19 VSELAKAKGKT
+19 
-30 KSKTS
+30 
-35 KLTAFS
+35 
-41 VALGSTLAAGSVMA
+41 
-55 AISSATLTGTISQS
+55 
-69 PNGIAHLANGM
+69 
-80 SDVAVSTESIVNAPK
+80 
-95 NIIVIGNKASA
+95 
-106 VYDQDIY
+106 
-113 IGFNISGNSAGQAGN
+113 
-128 TIIGNRVTEG
+128 
-138 GGTNGHDSFSTA
+138 
-150 VGFGSQVAGPSVA
+150 

-172 NSANGWNA
+172 FDSRGWNA
-180 TSSGGVA
+180 TQNGGVA

-195 GNKDGGTVI
+195 GNIDGGTVI
-204 GALSSGDYYY
+204 GALSSGDYFYA
-214 TTSIGAL
+214 TSIGAL
-221 SGITAEFEDRGS
+221 SGITNTFVDRGAD
-233 NKNYILQENGSVTN
+233 KGYTLTEGGPATN
-247 IRIAQVSIGYKAGA
+247 IRIAQTSIGYKAGA
-261 RGGRAIAIG
+261 RGARSVAIS
-270 NCATTGVAR
+270 NCATTGVAH
-279 TNNGIGAVAI
+279 TNAGVGAVAI

-308 AGGVTDAEIAT
+308 AGGVTNAEITALKT
-319 LNAEVARV
+319 EVTRI
-327 QGLLNDANA
+327 QGLLDNANA
-336 TLKTAIKNMQDD
+336 TLATAITKMNADQ
-348 PSADNKFNVASAQAA
+348 SADNKFNVAAAQAT
-363 VKRISLALERA
+363 VQRISLALERA
-374 KNDLTYKSANN
+374 KKDLTYASANN
-385 SKTIASVAIGYL
+385 SKTTASVAIGYG
-397 AKSNNFYST
+397 ARSNNFYST
-406 AVGPKSIANSKDST
+406 AVGPQSIANSAEST
-420 ALGSSASVSGA
+420 ALGRSANVSGA
-431 NALSALAI
+431 NASSALAI

-445 IGDSAVNATSIGT
+445 IGDTAVNATAIGR

-473 SGSNIYGDS
+473 SNSNIYGDS
-482 SNSIAIGTNTNISDS
+482 SNSIAIGTNANISNQYRKIS
-497 KRAAANNA
+497 NVYAVVENATVLGAFSTASANKGTAVGSNNTV
-505 IAIGNEAKATNL
+505 IGA
-517 NAIAIGNSSAASG
+517 SSGALGSDNTVGAYSSG
-530 IDSIA
+530 IDTSTYN
-535 LGNSNN
+535 GTRSFVVGSNN
-541 VTGNYS
+541 TVTLAN
-547 GAFGDPNIVTGDQS
+547 DTMV
-561 YAFGNNNTVKAD
+561 FGNNVAVT
-573 QAFVLGNKVTV
+573 QANRSGSVILGNDSSVPENVT
-584 DAKNGDSYT
+584 AI
-593 GAVVLGDNSTVPTE
+593 
-607 VKKVNSAKIGTENG
+607 NSAKVGNVT
-621 KKLVYSGFAGNL
+621 YAGFAGNL
-633 GGAET
+633 GGTTTDGTSAVA
-638 NGEPQKADA
+638 AD
-647 GKQGR
+647 QGR
-652 FVSVGNATSPRQVK
+652 FVSIGNSTSPRQLK
-666 FVAAGEI
+666 HVAAGRI
-673 SKTSTDA
+673 ANDSTDA

-686 YAFSDVVNN
+686 YSLTGVVSNMGVSVAN
-695 LATSTATIIGGGATL
+695 VIGGNAVL
-710 NQNGTING
+710 NPNGTVSG
-718 FSRLLDTTG
+718 FSQPLKTTG
-727 LTATTYTKPTT
+727 LADATATFTASA

-759 IAEGNDAAA
+759 IAEGDDADA

-776 QVNFKADGLA
+776 QVNFKAAGLA
-786 SVTVTANGTGANV
+786 TVSVAANGTGANV

-810 TTDNG
+810 DTTDG
-815 TISAKDDDN
+815 TISAKTD
-824 KGKAATVGDVSE
+824 KGDKAATVNDVSN
-836 AINRAYWKAKA
+836 AINRAYWKATA
-847 AGNGADGNTITNDTP
+847 AGNGVTGTDTP
-862 DQVTAGTEVTFE
+862 DNIKAGETVTLK
-874 AGKNLTVDHST
+874 AGKNLTVDHKT

-901 VELVNG
+901 VELVDK
-907 NTAADKKLT
+907 NTPADKKLT
-916 LTPTNAGD
+916 LTPTDAGD
-924 LKLNKGTGNAAAKI
+924 LKLNKGTDAAAKI

-977 ADKNVQN
+977 ADKNVQDK
-984 NTAATVGDLRGM
+984 TAATVGDLRGM

-1005 TDNLKQEYTAQ
+1005 TDKLTQEYTAQ

-1027 TGVAVVSGKTDE
+1027 TGVAVVSGKTDKNNE

-1049 KGTLVNASAD
+1049 KGTLVEATTDAKTGNTVNAN
-1059 VGSQDRGKVTVTNG
+1059 RGKVTVKSG

-1088 NSTGT
+1088 NSAGT
-1093 IIKANNEHDTAITDT
+1093 IIKAVNEHDTAITDT

-1114 DGAIVKAGEEVT
+1114 DGEVVKAGDDVT
-1126 YTAGKNLR
+1126 YKAGKNLR

-1144 ALANNITVNSAN
+1144 ALANDITVNNAN
-1156 VSTKLTIGKTN
+1156 VDTKLTIGKTN

-1173 DANGLNFATTEGTN
+1173 DAKGLHLSTIEGTN
-1187 TNAPVYLNG
+1187 NNAPVYLNG

-1201 QDTLGA
+1201 QDTL
-1207 ATPNLV
+1207 V
-1213 GKTFTDAE
+1213 GGVTTKVEKANITDEE
-1221 KARAASVQDVL
+1221 KARAASLQDVL

-1246 ADVANV
+1246 ATVANV

-1263 ISGDANTTEVT
+1263 ISGDENTTEVT
-1274 VNAKDD
+1274 VTTDD

-1300 ADTGKKAGQ
+1300 ADAGKKAGQ

-1328 VDAVANAVN
+1328 VNAVANAVN
-1337 RAYWTAKAAG
+1337 SAYWTAKAAG
-1347 NGADGNTITND
+1347 NGVTND
-1358 TPNQVTAGTEVTF
+1358 TPDQVTAGTEVTF
-1371 EAGKN
+1371 KAGKN
-1376 LAVTHTTNKFEFKT
+1376 LAVDHSTANTFEFKT
-1390 KDDVEFTSLQIGGT
+1390 KDEVEFTSVQIGT

-1411 DGDSL
+1411 GDGNTL
-1416 KVSTADGSPV
+1416 KVSAVDGTAPV
-1426 KITNVKAGEND
+1426 KITNVAAGEND

-1445 FKEIKVATDNTIKL
+1445 FKEIKAATDNTIKL

-1515 KVEVTNGK
+1515 KVEITDGK

-1534 EATALT
+1534 EATELT

-1554 AGSTANPVD
+1554 KGSTATATD

-1627 GSIELAKTDE
+1627 GDIELAKTDE
-1637 KANDR
+1637 TATAR

-1651 KVDGGTETQEE
+1651 KAAGGTETPEE

-1667 ETEVATVKNVAD
+1667 ETEVATVKNVAE
-1679 AINSAA
+1679 AINSAG
-1685 TIIKAHNDNT
+1685 TIIKAANKHNET
-1695 EITDEVKDDKGEI
+1695 ITD
-1708 VKAGEEV
+1708 
-1715 TYTAG
+1715 
-1720 KNLRVKR
+1720 
-1727 DTRNLTFA
+1727 
-1735 LANNITVNSAN
+1735 
-1746 VSTKLTIGKTN
+1746 
-1757 PVGITSDA
+1757 
-1765 NGLNFAT
+1765 
-1772 TEGTNTNAPVYLNGI
+1772 
-1787 KSTLQDT
+1787 
-1794 LGAATPN
+1794 
-1801 LVGKTFTDAEK
+1801 
-1812 ARAASVQDVLNSG
+1812 
-1825 WNIRGK
+1825 
-1831 KQATDADVA
+1831 
-1840 NVDFVRTYDTV
+1840 
-1851 DFISGDA
+1851 
-1858 NTTEVTVNAKDDN
+1858 
-1871 KRTEVSIKAKTGE
+1871 
-1884 TDVVTAADT
+1884 
-1893 GKKAGQVKAKANAGT
+1893 
-1908 TTDQGSNLATVD
+1908 
-1920 AVANAVNRAYWTAKA
+1920 
-1935 AGNGADGN
+1935 
-1943 TITNDTPN
+1943 
-1951 QVTAGTEVTF
+1951 
-1961 EAGKN
+1961 
-1966 LAVTHTT
+1966 
-1973 NKFEFKT
+1973 
-1980 KDDVEFTSLQIGG
+1980 
-1993 TDGPK
+1993 
-1998 LTKDGDSLKVSTAD
+1998 
-2012 GSPVK
+2012 
-2017 ITNVKAGENDNDAV
+2017 
-2031 SYKQFKEIK
+2031 
-2040 VATDNTIK
+2040 
-2048 LTAIDNVKGT
+2048 
-2058 QNKTETTTSDQKLN
+2058 
-2072 QADGINFKLASADN
+2072 
-2086 DLLSVK
+2086 
-2092 AAGDTVT
+2092 
-2099 FTPKLGKVEVTN
+2099 
-2111 GKAVEAT
+2111 
-2118 SQTGL
+2118 
-2123 VEATALTEALNKLG
+2123 
-2137 WKTKATEA
+2137 
-2145 GSTANPVDQE
+2145 
-2155 INAGDSVNYEDGQ
+2155 
-2168 GTTAKV
+2168 
-2174 EITKGATNPDTGI
+2174 
-2187 STPDTVSV
+2187 
-2195 KYDVKAADNTIN
+2195 
-2207 VSDAGVKVNT
+2207 
-2217 GSIELAKT
+2217 T
-2225 DEKANDRGKVTITP
+2225 DET
-2239 KAKVDGGTETQ
+2239 
-2250 EEANKRAETEVA
+2250 
-2262 TVKNVADAIN
+2262 
-2272 SAATII
+2272 
-2278 KAHNDNTEITDEVKD
+2278 KD

-2311 NLRVKRDARNLTF
+2311 NLRVKRDDRNLTF

-2403 DDQGLPKADAKE
+2403 DGQGLPKADAKE

-2464 HSTAVQNADEVIF
+2464 NSTAVQNADEVIF

-2492 SGKYNVDFGLKVDKD
+2492 SGKYNVDFGLKVDED

-2537 KVTVKDAEQT
+2537 KVTVKEADQT

-2557 VADAINSAKWFAK
+2557 VAEAINSAKWFAK
-2570 AENLEEGLTD
+2570 AENLEEALTD

-2611 EGTHFTY
+2611 EGTNFTY
-2618 GLAKDIGVESVT
+2618 GLAKDIEVESVT
-2630 ANERVQIGSGG
+2630 ANNRVQIGSGE
-2641 TAVNLISHLG
+2641 TAVNLTSHLG

-2702 VEKESTPATEEE
+2702 VEKESTPATEKE
-2714 LTELVKAKP
+2714 LDELVKAKP

-2824 TGEQVANAINQSGW
+2824 TGEQVANTINQSGW

-2857 VVIPGTQVNY
+2857 VVTPGTQVNY

-2909 NTGAITSADSNATI
+2909 NTGAITSADSNVTI

-2962 INSAKWFVNA
+2962 INSAKWFANA

-3024 VNSVTLGTADTAV
+3024 VNSVTLGTADTVV
-3037 NLSASA
+3037 NLSSSA

-3092 PTNIEA
+3092 PTDIEA

-3120 NLYGSKGT
+3120 DLYGSKGT

-3241 NAGTGYV
+3241 NAGLGYV

-3302 KLATKESVDATGNK
+3302 KLATKESVDAKGNK

-3348 YKVDANGN
+3348 YKVDENGN
-3356 PTGDVVDGTTLV
+3356 PTGDVVDGATLV

-3415 WHRATDVEA
+3415 WHKATDVEA
-3424 NGALKPKASSATP
+3424 NGTLKPKASSATP

-3521 NEFTAPDGT
+3521 NEFTALDGT

-3545 DNHTGKPKSSEV
+3545 DIHTGKPKSSEV

-3578 KPSEEAKLVKKDNGY
+3578 KPSDEAKLVKKDNGY

-3674 TDVELPLGQL
+3674 TDVELPLSQL

-3695 KGADG
+3695 KGTDG
-3700 KWYPAKVDGSAD
+3700 KWYPAKADGSAD
-3712 TAKGAIDGRTVRQE
+3712 TAKEAVGGRTVRQE

-3830 SDAVNVDQLQNSGWN
+3830 SDAVNVDQLQNSSWN

-3853 TNGKVTTISTA
+3853 TNGKVTTINTA

-3980 ASALAASQLPQAY
+3980 ASALAASQLPQPY

-4016 VSRTSD
+4016 VSRISD